1 MASANVN
8 YRVGIDV
15 GSYSIGMA
23 AIAIDDDGKPTE
35 ILSAISLIHDSGVD
49 PDSAK
54 SAATRLA
61 TSGIARRT
69 RRLYRRKRKRLAKL
83 DKFISSQGWPLKEF
97 EEYEDPF
104 YPWRVRAELATTP
117 ITDKQELG
125 EKLSIALR
133 HIARHR
139 GWRNPYSKVTALY
152 TVAEPSDAFLAIQGE
167 CAKKLGRSIPQTT
180 TVGQLVAS
188 MNLGKTRLRGKAKL
202 ANKANPHGKE
212 AGLFTANKLQQSDYA
227 NEIHTI
233 AKVQGF
239 SNELVK
245 QIIDHVFAAE
255 SPKGSAAERVGKDPL
270 QPTKKR
276 ALKASDAFQ
285 RYRIAAL
292 IGNLRIRNS
301 KGNRRLTA
309 EDTRLVFDYLR
320 SLPPKQEPTWQ
331 LVAEQLKIDRGNLVG
346 TAIMTD
352 DGERAGAKP
361 PVHETNRLM
370 ESTKIKLLATWWKS
384 ADADARAAMVKAL
397 SNAEVDDFDSQA
409 GAQVQEFFFGISD
422 KDHEEL
428 DKLHLPIGRAAYSE
442 DTLVRLTKR
451 MIDEGMDLYEARQAE
466 FKIPND
472 WAPPAPEI
480 GEQVGNPAVD
490 RVLKATARWLNA
502 AERQWGT
509 PKSVN
514 IEHVR
519 DAFMSESSARK
530 LDQDNQRRAK
540 RNEEIV
546 AKMQE
551 ILGIEGR
558 PSRADVWRFQ
568 SVERQNC
575 QCAYCGTQIS
585 YKNSEM
591 DHIVPRAGEGST
603 NTRDNLVAVCREC
616 NSSKSNIA
624 FAVWAENTSRP
635 GVSVQ
640 KAVER
645 TRHWVTD
652 SGLRESEFKKFRK
665 QVCDRLRRKATDE
678 PIDAR
683 SLESVAWMA
692 NELRSRITQKF
703 KDGDTKVRVYNGTLT
718 AKARRASGISGK
730 LEFVDG
736 KGKSRL
742 DRRHHVVD
750 AAVVAFMS
758 NYVAET
764 LALRS
769 NMKFDYELRSGKK
782 SKQKLE
788 HKKPKYKTF
797 TGPTPAH
804 QTEWVKWNIRM
815 QALAE
820 LLNNALAQDRIVVM
834 HNLRLRLG
842 NGAAHEDTIGK
853 LTRIK
858 VGDAISTTDIDRAS
872 SEALWCALTRD
883 PDFDPKT
890 GLPENPNRTIRIH
903 GTHLTASDEITVF
916 PVTAASIPIRDGFAK
931 LGSNYHHVRLFRVP
945 NGKKYKYCLMQVYT
959 VDLLKFRKEDL
970 FTVELKPQTISVRTC
985 EAPLRKALANGT
997 AEYLGWL
1004 VSDDELFVNIS
1015 SFDTP
1020 GIVKLR
1026 EEYGPVNRW
1035 RLAGFNSNTQMVLRP
1050 LYLSKE
1056 GLKPDVDP
1064 EIKKIIDNRGWFIT
1078 VNKLFST
1085 GHVTVVRRDALGRPR
1100 LHSAAHLPICWEVK

>member
-1 MASANVN
+1 MLQPTDLPPSAFFFTKGFALTSANVN

-15 GSYSIGMA
+15 GSYSLGMA

-104 YPWRVRAELATTP
+104 YPWRVRAELATTT
-117 ITDKQELG
+117 ITDQQELG

-152 TVAEPSDAFLAIQGE
+152 TVTEPSDALVSIQE
-167 CAKKLGRSIPQTT
+167 QCATELGRPIPPTT
-180 TVGQLVAS
+180 TVSQLVAS
-188 MNLGKTRLRGKAKL
+188 MNLGKTRLRGEDSLL
-202 ANKANPHGKE
+202 AARPR
-212 AGLFTANKLQQSDYA
+212 QSDNA
-227 NEIHTI
+227 NEIHAI
-233 AKVQGF
+233 AKVQGL
-239 SNELVK
+239 SDELVK

-292 IGNLRIRNS
+292 IGNLRIRGG
-301 KGNRRLTA
+301 KGNRRLTT
-309 EDTRLVFDYLR
+309 EETRLVFDYLR
-320 SLPPKQEPTWQ
+320 SLPAKQEPTWQ
-331 LVAEQLKIDRGNLVG
+331 LVAEQLGIDRGNLMG

-361 PVHETNRLM
+361 PVHDTNRIM
-370 ESTKIKLLATWWKS
+370 ESTKIKPLATWWKS
-384 ADADARAAMVKAL
+384 ADTDARAAMVKAL

-409 GAQVQEFFFGISD
+409 GAQVQEFFFSISD
-422 KDHEEL
+422 EDQEKL
-428 DKLHLPIGRAAYSE
+428 DGLHLPIGRAAYSE
-442 DTLVRLTKR
+442 DTLDRLTKR
-451 MIDEGMDLYEARQAE
+451 MIGKGMDLYEARQAE
-466 FKIPND
+466 FQIPND

-480 GEQVGNPAVD
+480 GERVGNPAVD

-502 AERQWGT
+502 AERQWGA

-519 DAFMSESSARK
+519 AAFMSKSSAWE
-530 LDQDNQRRAK
+530 LDRDNQHRAK
-540 RNEEIV
+540 RNVKVV
-546 AKMQE
+546 AEMQE
-551 ILGIEGR
+551 KLGIEGR

-568 SVERQNC
+568 SIQRQNGK
-575 QCAYCGTQIS
+575 CAYCGTQIS
-585 YKNSEM
+585 YMNSEM
-591 DHIVPRAGEGST
+591 DHIVPQAGEGST
-603 NTRDNLVAVCREC
+603 NTRDNLVAVCHEC

-652 SGLRESEFKKFRK
+652 SGLRKPEFDKFRK

-692 NELRSRITQKF
+692 NELRSRIAQKF
-703 KDGDTKVRVYNGTLT
+703 KDGDTKVRVYKGALT
-718 AKARRASGISGK
+718 AEARRASGISGK

-742 DRRHHVVD
+742 DRRHHAVD
-750 AAVVAFMS
+750 AAVVAFTS

-769 NMKFDYELRSGKK
+769 NMKFDQELRRKAPQWREFMGSDHVHQVEWTKW
-782 SKQKLE
+782 
-788 HKKPKYKTF
+788 KY
-797 TGPTPAH
+797 
-804 QTEWVKWNIRM
+804 RM

-842 NGAAHEDTIGK
+842 NSAAHEDTIGK

-916 PVTAASIPIRDGFAK
+916 PVAAASVPIRDGFAK

-945 NGKKYKYCLMQVYT
+945 NGKKYKYCLMQVYA

-1020 GIVKLR
+1020 GIVKLQ
-1026 EEYGPVNRW
+1026 EAYGLVNRW

-1064 EIKKIIDNRGWFIT
+1064 EIKKIIDNRGWFVT

-1100 LHSAAHLPICWEVK
+1100 FHSAAHLPICWEVK

>member
-152 TVAEPSDAFLAIQGE
+152 AVAEPSDALVSIQE
-167 CAKKLGRSIPQTT
+167 QCATELGRPIPPTT

-188 MNLGKTRLRGKAKL
+188 MNLGKTRLRGEDSLL
-202 ANKANPHGKE
+202 AARPR
-212 AGLFTANKLQQSDYA
+212 QSDNA
-227 NEIHTI
+227 NEIHAI
-233 AKVQGF
+233 ARVQGL

-285 RYRIAAL
+285 LYRIAAL
-292 IGNLRIRNS
+292 IGNLRIRGG
-301 KGNRRLTA
+301 KKNRRLTT
-309 EDTRLVFDYLR
+309 EETRLVFDYLR
-320 SLPPKQEPTWQ
+320 SLPAKQEPTWQ
-331 LVAEQLKIDRGNLVG
+331 LVAEQLRIDRGNLVG

-370 ESTKIKLLATWWKS
+370 ESTKIKPLAAWWKS

-422 KDHEEL
+422 EDQEKL
-428 DKLHLPIGRAAYSE
+428 DGLHLPIGRAAYSE

-451 MIDEGMDLYEARQAE
+451 MIGEGMDLYEARQAE

-585 YKNSEM
+585 YMNSEM

-692 NELRSRITQKF
+692 NELRSRIAQKF
-703 KDGDTKVRVYNGTLT
+703 KDGDTKVRVYKGALT
-718 AKARRASGISGK
+718 AEVRRASGIAGK

-742 DRRHHVVD
+742 DRRHHAVD
-750 AAVVAFMS
+750 AAVVAFTS

-769 NMKFDYELRSGKK
+769 NMKFDQELRRKAP
-782 SKQKLE
+782 QWRE
-788 HKKPKYKTF
+788 F
-797 TGPTPAH
+797 TGSDHVH
-804 QTEWVKWNIRM
+804 QVEWTKWKYRM

-820 LLNNALAQDRIVVM
+820 LLNNALVQDRIVVM

-890 GLPENPNRTIRIH
+890 GLPENPNRMIRIH
-903 GTHLTASDEITVF
+903 GTHLAASDEITVF
-916 PVTAASIPIRDGFAK
+916 PVAAASIPIRDGFAK

-945 NGKKYKYCLMQVYT
+945 NGKKYNYFLMRVYT
-959 VDLLKFRKEDL
+959 IDLLKFRKEDL
-970 FTVELKPQTISVRTC
+970 FTVELKPQTTSVRKC
-985 EAPLRKALANGT
+985 LPKLREALANGT

-1004 VSDDELFVNIS
+1004 VNDDELLIS
-1015 SFDTP
+1015 ASASIEKP
-1020 GIVKLR
+1020 IAKLQ
-1026 EEYGPVNRW
+1026 EQYGPTKRW
-1035 RLAGFNSNTQMVLRP
+1035 RFAGTDSESRILLRP
-1050 LYLSKE
+1050 LQLSAE
-1056 GLKPDVDP
+1056 GLPSDVEKDIR
-1064 EIKKIIDNRGWFIT
+1064 EIVEKRGWRISI
-1078 VNKLFST
+1078 NNLFN
-1085 GHVTVVRRDALGRPR
+1085 GARVTIIRRDALGRPR
-1100 LHSAAHLPICWEVK
+1100 LHSAAHLPTCWEVK

>member
-1 MASANVN
+1 MTSANVN

-15 GSYSIGMA
+15 GSYSLGMA

-104 YPWRVRAELATTP
+104 YPWRVRAELATTT
-117 ITDKQELG
+117 ITDQQELG

-152 TVAEPSDAFLAIQGE
+152 TVTEPSDALVSIQE
-167 CAKKLGRSIPQTT
+167 QCATELGRPIPPTT
-180 TVGQLVAS
+180 TVSQLVAS
-188 MNLGKTRLRGKAKL
+188 MNLGKTRLRGEDSLL
-202 ANKANPHGKE
+202 AARPR
-212 AGLFTANKLQQSDYA
+212 QSDNA
-227 NEIHTI
+227 NEIHAI
-233 AKVQGF
+233 AKVQGL
-239 SNELVK
+239 SDELVK

-292 IGNLRIRNS
+292 IGNLRIRGG
-301 KGNRRLTA
+301 KGNRRLTT
-309 EDTRLVFDYLR
+309 EETRLVFDYLR
-320 SLPPKQEPTWQ
+320 SLPAKQEPTWQ
-331 LVAEQLKIDRGNLVG
+331 LVAEQLGIDRGNLMG

-361 PVHETNRLM
+361 PVHDTNRIM
-370 ESTKIKLLATWWKS
+370 ESTKIKPLATWWKS
-384 ADADARAAMVKAL
+384 ADTDARAAMVKAL

-409 GAQVQEFFFGISD
+409 GAQVQEFFFSISD
-422 KDHEEL
+422 EDQEKL
-428 DKLHLPIGRAAYSE
+428 DGLHLPIGRAAYSE
-442 DTLVRLTKR
+442 DTLDRLTKR
-451 MIDEGMDLYEARQAE
+451 MIGKGMDLYEARQAE
-466 FKIPND
+466 FQIPND

-480 GEQVGNPAVD
+480 GERVGNPAVD

-502 AERQWGT
+502 AERQWGA

-519 DAFMSESSARK
+519 AAFMSKSSAWE
-530 LDQDNQRRAK
+530 LDRDNQHRAK
-540 RNEEIV
+540 RNVKVV
-546 AKMQE
+546 AEMQE
-551 ILGIEGR
+551 KLGIEGR

-568 SVERQNC
+568 SIQRQNGK
-575 QCAYCGTQIS
+575 CAYCGTQIS
-585 YKNSEM
+585 YMNSEM
-591 DHIVPRAGEGST
+591 DHIVPQAGEGST
-603 NTRDNLVAVCREC
+603 NTRDNLVAVCHEC

-652 SGLRESEFKKFRK
+652 SGLRKPEFDKFRK

-692 NELRSRITQKF
+692 NELRSRIAQKF
-703 KDGDTKVRVYNGTLT
+703 KDGDTKVRVYKGALT
-718 AKARRASGISGK
+718 AEARRASGISGK

-742 DRRHHVVD
+742 DRRHHAVD
-750 AAVVAFMS
+750 AAVVAFTS

-769 NMKFDYELRSGKK
+769 NMKFDQELRRKAPQWREFMGSDHVHQVEWTKW
-782 SKQKLE
+782 
-788 HKKPKYKTF
+788 KY
-797 TGPTPAH
+797 
-804 QTEWVKWNIRM
+804 RM

-842 NGAAHEDTIGK
+842 NSAAHEDTIGK

-916 PVTAASIPIRDGFAK
+916 PVAAASVPIRDGFAK

-945 NGKKYKYCLMQVYT
+945 NGKKYKYCLMQVYA

-1020 GIVKLR
+1020 GIVKLQ
-1026 EEYGPVNRW
+1026 EAYGLVNRW

-1064 EIKKIIDNRGWFIT
+1064 EIKKIIDNRGWFVT

-1100 LHSAAHLPICWEVK
+1100 FHSAAHLPICWEVK

>member
-1 MASANVN
+1 MTSATVN

-54 SAATRLA
+54 SADTRLK

-83 DKFISSQGWPLKEF
+83 DKFISSQGWPLTEF

-104 YPWRVRAELATTP
+104 YPWRVRAELATTA
-117 ITDKQELG
+117 IADQQELG

-139 GWRNPYSKVTALY
+139 GWRNPYSKVNALY
-152 TVAEPSDAFLAIQGE
+152 TVTEPSDALVSIQE
-167 CAKKLGRSIPQTT
+167 QCATELGRPIPPTT

-188 MNLGKTRLRGKAKL
+188 MNLGKTRLRGEDSLLAAK
-202 ANKANPHGKE
+202 PR
-212 AGLFTANKLQQSDYA
+212 QSDNA
-227 NEIHTI
+227 NEIHAI
-233 AKVQGF
+233 ARVQGL

-285 RYRIAAL
+285 LYRIAAL
-292 IGNLRIRNS
+292 IGNLRIRGG
-301 KGNRRLTA
+301 KGNRRLTT
-309 EDTRLVFDYLR
+309 EETRLVFDYLR
-320 SLPPKQEPTWQ
+320 SLPAKQEPTWQ

-352 DGERAGAKP
+352 DGERAGARP

-370 ESTKIKLLATWWKS
+370 ESTKIKPLATWWKS

-422 KDHEEL
+422 EEQEKL
-428 DKLHLPIGRAAYSE
+428 DGLHLPIGRAAYSE
-442 DTLVRLTKR
+442 DTLDRLTKR
-451 MIDEGMDLYEARQAE
+451 MVDEGMDLYEARQAE

-480 GEQVGNPAVD
+480 GERVGNPAVD

-502 AERQWGT
+502 AERQWGA

-519 DAFMSESSARK
+519 AAFMSKSSAWE
-530 LDQDNQRRAK
+530 LDRDNQHRAK
-540 RNEEIV
+540 RNVKVV
-546 AKMQE
+546 AEMQE
-551 ILGIEGR
+551 KLGIEGR

-568 SVERQNC
+568 SIQRQNGK
-575 QCAYCGTQIS
+575 CAYCGAQIS
-585 YKNSEM
+585 FKNSEM
-591 DHIVPRAGEGST
+591 DHIVPQAGEGST

-652 SGLRESEFKKFRK
+652 SGLRKPEFDKFRK

-692 NELRSRITQKF
+692 NELRSRIAQKF
-703 KDGDTKVRVYNGTLT
+703 KDGDTKVRVYKGALT
-718 AKARRASGISGK
+718 AEARRASGIAGK

-742 DRRHHVVD
+742 DRRHHAVD
-750 AAVVAFMS
+750 AAVVAFTS

-769 NMKFDYELRSGKK
+769 NMKFDQELRRKAP
-782 SKQKLE
+782 QWRE
-788 HKKPKYKTF
+788 F
-797 TGPTPAH
+797 TGPDHVH
-804 QTEWVKWNIRM
+804 QVEWTKWKYRM

-916 PVTAASIPIRDGFAK
+916 PVAAASVPIRDGFAK

-945 NGKKYKYCLMQVYT
+945 NGKKYKYCLMQVYA

-1015 SFDTP
+1015 SFDAP
-1020 GIVKLR
+1020 GIAKLR
-1026 EEYGPVNRW
+1026 EEYGPVTRW
-1035 RLAGFNSNTQMVLRP
+1035 RLAGLTSVTRLNLRP

-1064 EIKKIIDNRGWFIT
+1064 EIKKIIDNRSWIIT
-1078 VNKLFST
+1078 VNKLFSI
-1085 GHVTVVRRDALGRPR
+1085 GHVKIIRRDALGRPR
-1100 LHSAAHLPICWEVK
+1100 LHSAAHLPTCWEVK

>member
-1 MASANVN
+1 MTSANVN

-117 ITDKQELG
+117 ITDQQELG

-139 GWRNPYSKVTALY
+139 GWRNPYSKITALY
-152 TVAEPSDAFLAIQGE
+152 TVAEPSDALVSIQE
-167 CAKKLGRSIPQTT
+167 QCATELGLPIPPTT
-180 TVGQLVAS
+180 TVGQLIAS
-188 MNLGKTRLRGKAKL
+188 MNLGKTRLRGEDSLL
-202 ANKANPHGKE
+202 AARPR
-212 AGLFTANKLQQSDYA
+212 QSDNA
-227 NEIHTI
+227 NEIHAI
-233 AKVQGF
+233 AKVQGL
-239 SNELVK
+239 SNDLVK

-292 IGNLRIRNS
+292 IGNLRIRDG
-301 KGNRRLTA
+301 KENRRLTA
-309 EDTRLVFDYLR
+309 EETRLVFDYLR
-320 SLPPKQEPTWQ
+320 SLPAKQEPTWQ

-352 DGERAGAKP
+352 DGERAGARP
-361 PVHETNRLM
+361 PVHDTNRLM
-370 ESTKIKLLATWWKS
+370 ESTKIKPLAAWWKS

-442 DTLVRLTKR
+442 DTLDRLTKR
-451 MIDEGMDLYEARQAE
+451 MIGEGMDLYEARQAE

-480 GEQVGNPAVD
+480 GERVGNPAVD

-502 AERQWGT
+502 AERQWGA

-519 DAFMSESSARK
+519 DAFMSESSARE
-530 LDQDNQRRAK
+530 LDRDNQQRAK
-540 RNEEIV
+540 RNVKVV
-546 AKMQE
+546 AEMQE
-551 ILGIEGR
+551 KLGIEGR

-568 SVERQNC
+568 SIQRQNGK
-575 QCAYCGTQIS
+575 CAYCEAQIS
-585 YKNSEM
+585 FKNSEM
-591 DHIVPRAGEGST
+591 DHIVPQAGEGST
-603 NTRDNLVAVCREC
+603 NTRDNLVAVCHEC

-640 KAVER
+640 NAVEQ

-665 QVCDRLRRKATDE
+665 QVCDRLQRKATDE

-692 NELRSRITQKF
+692 NELRSRIAQKF
-703 KDGDTKVRVYNGTLT
+703 KDGDTKVRVYKGTLT
-718 AKARRASGISGK
+718 AEARRASGISGK

-742 DRRHHVVD
+742 DRRHHAVD
-750 AAVVAFMS
+750 AAVVAFTS

-769 NMKFDYELRSGKK
+769 NMKFDQELRRKAP
-782 SKQKLE
+782 QWRE
-788 HKKPKYKTF
+788 F
-797 TGPTPAH
+797 TGSDHVH
-804 QTEWVKWNIRM
+804 QVEWTKWKYRM

-853 LTRIK
+853 LTRLK

-916 PVTAASIPIRDGFAK
+916 PVAAASVPIRDGFAK
-931 LGSNYHHVRLFRVP
+931 LGGNYHHVRLFRVP
-945 NGKKYKYCLMQVYT
+945 SGKKYNYFLMRVYT
-959 VDLLKFRKEDL
+959 IDLLKFRKEDL
-970 FTVELKPQTISVRTC
+970 FTVELKPQTISVRKC
-985 EAPLRKALANGT
+985 LPKLREALANGT

-1004 VSDDELFVNIS
+1004 VNDDELLIRAS
-1015 SFDTP
+1015 SASTEKP
-1020 GIVKLR
+1020 IAKLQ
-1026 EEYGPVNRW
+1026 EHYGATKRW
-1035 RLAGFNSNTQMVLRP
+1035 RFAGTDSESKILLRP
-1050 LYLSKE
+1050 LQLSAE
-1056 GLKPDVDP
+1056 GLPSDVEKDIR
-1064 EIKKIIDNRGWFIT
+1064 EIVEKRGWRISI
-1078 VNKLFST
+1078 NSLFN
-1085 GHVTVVRRDALGRPR
+1085 GARVTIIRRDALGRPR
-1100 LHSAAHLPICWEVK
+1100 LYSAAHLPICWEV

>member
-139 GWRNPYSKVTALY
+139 GWRNPYSKVTSLY
-152 TVAEPSDAFLAIQGE
+152 TVAEPSDALVSIQE
-167 CAKKLGRSIPQTT
+167 QCATELGRPIPPTT
-180 TVGQLVAS
+180 TVGQLIAS
-188 MNLGKTRLRGKAKL
+188 MNLGKTRLRGEDSLL
-202 ANKANPHGKE
+202 AARPR
-212 AGLFTANKLQQSDYA
+212 QSDNA

-233 AKVQGF
+233 AKVQGL

-292 IGNLRIRNS
+292 IGNLRIRGG
-301 KGNRRLTA
+301 KGNRRLTT
-309 EDTRLVFDYLR
+309 EETRLVFDYLR
-320 SLPPKQEPTWQ
+320 SLPAKQEPTWQ

-370 ESTKIKLLATWWKS
+370 ESTKIKPLAAWWKS

-451 MIDEGMDLYEARQAE
+451 MIGEGMDLYEARQAE

-480 GEQVGNPAVD
+480 GERVGNPAVD

-502 AERQWGT
+502 AERQWGA
-509 PKSVN
+509 PKSIN

-519 DAFMSESSARK
+519 AAFMSESSARE
-530 LDQDNQRRAK
+530 LDRDNQQRAK
-540 RNEEIV
+540 RNVKVV
-546 AKMQE
+546 AEMQE
-551 ILGIEGR
+551 KLGIEGR

-568 SVERQNC
+568 SIQRQNGK
-575 QCAYCGTQIS
+575 CAYCGTQIS
-585 YKNSEM
+585 YTNSEM
-591 DHIVPRAGEGST
+591 DHIVPQAGEGST

-624 FAVWAENTSRP
+624 FAVWAENISRP

-652 SGLRESEFKKFRK
+652 SGLRKPEFDKFRK

-692 NELRSRITQKF
+692 NELRSRIAQKF
-703 KDGDTKVRVYNGTLT
+703 KDGDTKVRVYKGALT
-718 AKARRASGISGK
+718 AEARRASGIAGK

-742 DRRHHVVD
+742 DRRHHAVD

-758 NYVAET
+758 HYVAET

-769 NMKFDYELRSGKK
+769 NMKFDQELRRKAP
-782 SKQKLE
+782 QWRE
-788 HKKPKYKTF
+788 F
-797 TGPTPAH
+797 TGSDHVH
-804 QTEWVKWNIRM
+804 QVEWTKWKYRM

-931 LGSNYHHVRLFRVP
+931 LGGNYHHVRLFRVP
-945 NGKKYKYCLMQVYT
+945 SGKKYNYFLMRVYT
-959 VDLLKFRKEDL
+959 IDLLKFRKEDL
-970 FTVELKPQTISVRTC
+970 FTVELKPQTISVRKC
-985 EAPLRKALANGT
+985 SSKLREALANGT

-1004 VSDDELFVNIS
+1004 VNDDELLTRAS
-1015 SFDTP
+1015 SASTEKP
-1020 GIVKLR
+1020 IAKLQ
-1026 EEYGPVNRW
+1026 EHYGPTKRW
-1035 RLAGFNSNTQMVLRP
+1035 RFAGTDSESRILLRP
-1050 LYLSKE
+1050 LQLSAE
-1056 GLKPDVDP
+1056 GLPSDVEKDIR
-1064 EIKKIIDNRGWFIT
+1064 EIVEKRGWRISI
-1078 VNKLFST
+1078 NSLFN
-1085 GHVTVVRRDALGRPR
+1085 GARVTIIRRDALGRPR

>member
-1 MASANVN
+1 MTSANVN

-15 GSYSIGMA
+15 GSYSLGMA

-49 PDSAK
+49 PDSTK

-83 DKFISSQGWPLKEF
+83 DKFISSQGWPFKEF

-152 TVAEPSDAFLAIQGE
+152 TVAEPSDALVSIQE
-167 CAKKLGRSIPQTT
+167 QCATELGRPIPPTT
-180 TVGQLVAS
+180 TVGQLIAS
-188 MNLGKTRLRGKAKL
+188 MNLGKTRLRGEDSLL
-202 ANKANPHGKE
+202 AARPR
-212 AGLFTANKLQQSDYA
+212 QSDNA

-233 AKVQGF
+233 AKVQGL

-292 IGNLRIRNS
+292 IGNLRIRGG
-301 KGNRRLTA
+301 KGNRRLTT
-309 EDTRLVFDYLR
+309 EETRLVFDYLR
-320 SLPPKQEPTWQ
+320 SLPAKQEPTWQ

-370 ESTKIKLLATWWKS
+370 ESTKIKPLAAWWKS
-384 ADADARAAMVKAL
+384 ADADARAAMVKVL

-409 GAQVQEFFFGISD
+409 GTQVQEFFFSISD

-480 GEQVGNPAVD
+480 GERVGNPAVD
-490 RVLKATARWLNA
+490 RVLKATARWLNT
-502 AERQWGT
+502 AERQWGA

-519 DAFMSESSARK
+519 AAFMSESSARE
-530 LDQDNQRRAK
+530 LDRDNQQRAK
-540 RNEEIV
+540 RNVKVV
-546 AKMQE
+546 AEMQE
-551 ILGIEGR
+551 KLGIEGR

-568 SVERQNC
+568 SIQRQNGK
-575 QCAYCGTQIS
+575 CAYCGTQIS
-585 YKNSEM
+585 YMNSEM
-591 DHIVPRAGEGST
+591 DHIVPQAGEGST
-603 NTRDNLVAVCREC
+603 NTRDNLVAVCHDC

-635 GVSVQ
+635 GVSV
-640 KAVER
+640 KEAVER

-652 SGLRESEFKKFRK
+652 SGLRKPEFDKFRK

-692 NELRSRITQKF
+692 NELRSRIAQKF
-703 KDGDTKVRVYNGTLT
+703 KDGDTKVRVYKGALT
-718 AKARRASGISGK
+718 AEARKASGISGK

-742 DRRHHVVD
+742 DRRHHAVD
-750 AAVVAFMS
+750 AAVVAFTS

-769 NMKFDYELRSGKK
+769 NMKFDQELRRKAP
-782 SKQKLE
+782 QWRE
-788 HKKPKYKTF
+788 F
-797 TGPTPAH
+797 TGSDHVH
-804 QTEWVKWNIRM
+804 QVEWTKWKYRM

-820 LLNNALAQDRIVVM
+820 LLNNALVQDRIVVM

-883 PDFDPKT
+883 PDYDPKT
-890 GLPENPNRTIRIH
+890 GLPENPNRMIRIH
-903 GTHLTASDEITVF
+903 GTHLAASDEITVF
-916 PVTAASIPIRDGFAK
+916 PVVAASVPIRDGFAK

-1020 GIVKLR
+1020 GIVKLQ
-1026 EEYGPVNRW
+1026 EAYGLVNRW

-1064 EIKKIIDNRGWFIT
+1064 EIKKIIDNRGWFVT

-1100 LHSAAHLPICWEVK
+1100 LYSAAHLPICWEVK

>member
-97 EEYEDPF
+97 EEYKDPF

-139 GWRNPYSKVTALY
+139 GWRNPYSKVTSLY
-152 TVAEPSDAFLAIQGE
+152 TVAEPSDALVSIQE
-167 CAKKLGRSIPQTT
+167 QCATELGRPIPPTT
-180 TVGQLVAS
+180 TVGQLIAS
-188 MNLGKTRLRGKAKL
+188 MNLGKTRLRGEDSLL
-202 ANKANPHGKE
+202 AARPR
-212 AGLFTANKLQQSDYA
+212 QSDNA

-233 AKVQGF
+233 AKVQGL

-292 IGNLRIRNS
+292 IGNLRIRGG
-301 KGNRRLTA
+301 KGNRRLTT
-309 EDTRLVFDYLR
+309 EETRLVFDYLR
-320 SLPPKQEPTWQ
+320 SLPAKQEPTWQ

-370 ESTKIKLLATWWKS
+370 ESTKIKPLAAWWKS

-451 MIDEGMDLYEARQAE
+451 MIGEGMDLYEARQAE

-480 GEQVGNPAVD
+480 GERVGNPAVD

-502 AERQWGT
+502 AERQWGA
-509 PKSVN
+509 PKSIN

-519 DAFMSESSARK
+519 AAFMSESSARE
-530 LDQDNQRRAK
+530 LDRDNQQRAK
-540 RNEEIV
+540 RNVKVV
-546 AKMQE
+546 AEMQE
-551 ILGIEGR
+551 KLGIEGR

-568 SVERQNC
+568 SIQRQNGK
-575 QCAYCGTQIS
+575 CAYCGTQIS
-585 YKNSEM
+585 YTNSEM
-591 DHIVPRAGEGST
+591 DHIVPQAGEGST

-624 FAVWAENTSRP
+624 FAVWAENISRP

-652 SGLRESEFKKFRK
+652 SGLRKPEFDKFRK

-692 NELRSRITQKF
+692 NELRSRIAQKF
-703 KDGDTKVRVYNGTLT
+703 KDGDTKVRVYKGALT
-718 AKARRASGISGK
+718 AEARRASGIAGK

-742 DRRHHVVD
+742 DRRHHAVD

-758 NYVAET
+758 HYVAET

-769 NMKFDYELRSGKK
+769 NMKFDQELRRKAP
-782 SKQKLE
+782 QWRE
-788 HKKPKYKTF
+788 F
-797 TGPTPAH
+797 TGSDHVH
-804 QTEWVKWNIRM
+804 QVEWTKWKYRM

-931 LGSNYHHVRLFRVP
+931 LGGNYHHVRLFRVP
-945 NGKKYKYCLMQVYT
+945 SGKKYNYFLMRVYT
-959 VDLLKFRKEDL
+959 IDLLKFRKEDL
-970 FTVELKPQTISVRTC
+970 FTVELKPQTISVRKC
-985 EAPLRKALANGT
+985 SSKLREALANGT

-1004 VSDDELFVNIS
+1004 VNDDELLIRAS
-1015 SFDTP
+1015 SASTEKP
-1020 GIVKLR
+1020 IAKLQ
-1026 EEYGPVNRW
+1026 EHYGPTKRW
-1035 RLAGFNSNTQMVLRP
+1035 RFAGTDSESRILLRP
-1050 LYLSKE
+1050 LQLSAE
-1056 GLKPDVDP
+1056 GLPSDVEKDIR
-1064 EIKKIIDNRGWFIT
+1064 EIVEKRGWRISI
-1078 VNKLFST
+1078 NSLFN
-1085 GHVTVVRRDALGRPR
+1085 GARVTIIRRDALGRPR

>member
-139 GWRNPYSKVTALY
+139 GWRNPYSKVTSLY
-152 TVAEPSDAFLAIQGE
+152 TVAEPSDALVSIQE
-167 CAKKLGRSIPQTT
+167 QCATELGRPIPPTT
-180 TVGQLVAS
+180 TVGQLIAS
-188 MNLGKTRLRGKAKL
+188 MNLGKTRLRGEDSLL
-202 ANKANPHGKE
+202 AARPR
-212 AGLFTANKLQQSDYA
+212 QSDNA

-233 AKVQGF
+233 AKVQGL

-292 IGNLRIRNS
+292 IGNLRIRGG
-301 KGNRRLTA
+301 KGNRRLTT
-309 EDTRLVFDYLR
+309 EETRLVFDYLR
-320 SLPPKQEPTWQ
+320 SLPAKQEPTWQ

-370 ESTKIKLLATWWKS
+370 ESTKIKPLAAWWKS

-451 MIDEGMDLYEARQAE
+451 MIGEGMDLYEARQAE

-480 GEQVGNPAVD
+480 GERVGNPAVD

-502 AERQWGT
+502 AERQWGA
-509 PKSVN
+509 PKSIN

-519 DAFMSESSARK
+519 AAFMSESSARE
-530 LDQDNQRRAK
+530 LDRDNQQCAK
-540 RNEEIV
+540 RNVKVV
-546 AKMQE
+546 AEMQE
-551 ILGIEGR
+551 KLGIEGR

-568 SVERQNC
+568 SIQRQNGK
-575 QCAYCGTQIS
+575 CAYCGTQIS
-585 YKNSEM
+585 YTNSEM
-591 DHIVPRAGEGST
+591 DHIVPQAGEGST

-624 FAVWAENTSRP
+624 FAVWAENISRP

-652 SGLRESEFKKFRK
+652 SGLRKPEFDKFRK

-692 NELRSRITQKF
+692 NELRSRIAQKF
-703 KDGDTKVRVYNGTLT
+703 KDGDTKVRVYKGALT
-718 AKARRASGISGK
+718 AEARRASGIAGK

-742 DRRHHVVD
+742 DRRHHAVD

-758 NYVAET
+758 HYVAET

-769 NMKFDYELRSGKK
+769 NMKFDQELRRKAP
-782 SKQKLE
+782 QWRE
-788 HKKPKYKTF
+788 F
-797 TGPTPAH
+797 TGSDHVH
-804 QTEWVKWNIRM
+804 QVEWTKWKYRM

-872 SEALWCALTRD
+872 SEALWRALTRD

-931 LGSNYHHVRLFRVP
+931 LGGNYHHVRLFRVP
-945 NGKKYKYCLMQVYT
+945 SGKKYNYFLMRVYT
-959 VDLLKFRKEDL
+959 IDLLKFRKEDL
-970 FTVELKPQTISVRTC
+970 FTVELKPQTISVRKC
-985 EAPLRKALANGT
+985 SSKLREALANGT

-1004 VSDDELFVNIS
+1004 VNDDELLIRAS
-1015 SFDTP
+1015 SASTEKP
-1020 GIVKLR
+1020 IAKLQ
-1026 EEYGPVNRW
+1026 EHYGPTKRW
-1035 RLAGFNSNTQMVLRP
+1035 RFAGTDSESRILLRP
-1050 LYLSKE
+1050 LQLSAE
-1056 GLKPDVDP
+1056 GLPSDVEKDIR
-1064 EIKKIIDNRGWFIT
+1064 EIVEKRGWRISI
-1078 VNKLFST
+1078 NSLFN
-1085 GHVTVVRRDALGRPR
+1085 GARVTIIRRDALGRPR

>member
-1 MASANVN
+1 MTSANVN

-61 TSGIARRT
+61 TSGVARRT

-152 TVAEPSDAFLAIQGE
+152 TVTEPSDALMSIQE
-167 CAKKLGRSIPQTT
+167 QCATELGRPIPPTT
-180 TVGQLVAS
+180 TAGQLIAS
-188 MNLGKTRLRGKAKL
+188 MNLGKTRLRGEDSLL
-202 ANKANPHGKE
+202 AARPR
-212 AGLFTANKLQQSDYA
+212 QSDNA
-227 NEIHTI
+227 NEIHAI
-233 AKVQGF
+233 AKVQGL

-285 RYRIAAL
+285 QYRIAAL
-292 IGNLRIRNS
+292 IGNLRIRGG
-301 KGNRRLTA
+301 KENRRLTA
-309 EDTRLVFDYLR
+309 EETRLIFDYLR
-320 SLPPKQEPTWQ
+320 SLPAKQEPTWQ

-370 ESTKIKLLATWWKS
+370 ESTKIKPLAAWWKS
-384 ADADARAAMVKAL
+384 ADTDARAAMVKAL

-422 KDHEEL
+422 EDQEKL
-428 DKLHLPIGRAAYSE
+428 DGLHLPIGRAAYSE
-442 DTLVRLTKR
+442 DTLDRLTKR
-451 MIDEGMDLYEARQAE
+451 MIGEGMDLYEARQAE

-480 GEQVGNPAVD
+480 GERVGNPAVD

-502 AERQWGT
+502 AERQWGA

-519 DAFMSESSARK
+519 DAFMSESSARE
-530 LDQDNQRRAK
+530 LDRDNQQRAK
-540 RNEEIV
+540 RNVKVV
-546 AKMQE
+546 AEMQE
-551 ILGIEGR
+551 KLGIEGR

-568 SVERQNC
+568 SIQRQNGK
-575 QCAYCGTQIS
+575 CAYCEAQIS
-585 YKNSEM
+585 FKNSEM
-591 DHIVPRAGEGST
+591 DHIVPQAGEGST
-603 NTRDNLVAVCREC
+603 NTRDNLVAVCHEC

-640 KAVER
+640 NAVEQ

-665 QVCDRLRRKATDE
+665 QVCDRLQRKATDE

-692 NELRSRITQKF
+692 NELRSRIAQKF
-703 KDGDTKVRVYNGTLT
+703 KDGDTKVRVYKGTLT
-718 AKARRASGISGK
+718 AEARRASGISGK

-742 DRRHHVVD
+742 DRRHHAVD
-750 AAVVAFMS
+750 AAVVAFTS

-769 NMKFDYELRSGKK
+769 NMKFDQELRRKAP
-782 SKQKLE
+782 QWRE
-788 HKKPKYKTF
+788 F
-797 TGPTPAH
+797 TGSDHVH
-804 QTEWVKWNIRM
+804 QVEWTKWKYRM

-820 LLNNALAQDRIVVM
+820 LLNNALVQDRIVVM

-916 PVTAASIPIRDGFAK
+916 PVAAASVPIRDGFAK
-931 LGSNYHHVRLFRVP
+931 LGGNYHHVRLFRVP
-945 NGKKYKYCLMQVYT
+945 SGKKYNYFLMRVYT
-959 VDLLKFRKEDL
+959 IDLLKFRKEDL
-970 FTVELKPQTISVRTC
+970 FTVELKPQTISVRKC
-985 EAPLRKALANGT
+985 LPKLREALANGT

-1004 VSDDELFVNIS
+1004 VNDDELLIRAS
-1015 SFDTP
+1015 SASTEKP
-1020 GIVKLR
+1020 IAKLQ
-1026 EEYGPVNRW
+1026 EHYGATKRW
-1035 RLAGFNSNTQMVLRP
+1035 RFAGTDSESKILLRP
-1050 LYLSKE
+1050 LQLSAE
-1056 GLKPDVDP
+1056 GLPSDVEKDIR
-1064 EIKKIIDNRGWFIT
+1064 EIVEKRGWRISI
-1078 VNKLFST
+1078 NSLFN
-1085 GHVTVVRRDALGRPR
+1085 GARVTIIRRDALGRPR
-1100 LHSAAHLPICWEVK
+1100 LYSAAHLPICWEVK

>member
-1 MASANVN
+1 MTSANVN

-104 YPWRVRAELATTP
+104 YPWRVRAELATTA
-117 ITDKQELG
+117 ITDQQELG

-152 TVAEPSDAFLAIQGE
+152 TVAEPSDALVSIQE
-167 CAKKLGRSIPQTT
+167 QCATELGRPIPTTT
-180 TVGQLVAS
+180 TVGQLIAS
-188 MNLGKTRLRGKAKL
+188 MNLGKTRLRGEDSLL
-202 ANKANPHGKE
+202 AARPR
-212 AGLFTANKLQQSDYA
+212 QSDNA

-233 AKVQGF
+233 AKVQGL
-239 SNELVK
+239 SNKLVK

-292 IGNLRIRNS
+292 IGNLRIRGG
-301 KGNRRLTA
+301 KKNRRLTA
-309 EDTRLVFDYLR
+309 EETRLVFDYLR
-320 SLPPKQEPTWQ
+320 SLPAKQEPTWQ

-352 DGERAGAKP
+352 DGERAGARP

-370 ESTKIKLLATWWKS
+370 ESTKIKPLATWWKS

-422 KDHEEL
+422 EDQEKL
-428 DKLHLPIGRAAYSE
+428 DGLHLPIGRAAYSE
-442 DTLVRLTKR
+442 DTLDRLTKR
-451 MIDEGMDLYEARQAE
+451 MIGEGMDLYEARQAE

-480 GEQVGNPAVD
+480 GERVGNPAVD

-502 AERQWGT
+502 AERQWGA

-519 DAFMSESSARK
+519 AAFMSESSARE
-530 LDQDNQRRAK
+530 LDRDNQQRAK
-540 RNEEIV
+540 RNVKVV
-546 AKMQE
+546 AEMQE
-551 ILGIEGR
+551 KLGIEGR

-568 SVERQNC
+568 SIQRQNGK
-575 QCAYCGTQIS
+575 CAYCGAEIS
-585 YKNSEM
+585 FKNSEM
-591 DHIVPRAGEGST
+591 DHIIPQAGEGST

-652 SGLRESEFKKFRK
+652 SGLRKPEFDKFRK

-692 NELRSRITQKF
+692 NELRSRIAQKF
-703 KDGDTKVRVYNGTLT
+703 KDGDTKVRVYKGALT
-718 AKARRASGISGK
+718 AEARRASGISGK

-742 DRRHHVVD
+742 DRRHHAVD
-750 AAVVAFMS
+750 AAVVAFTS

-769 NMKFDYELRSGKK
+769 NMKFDQELRRKAP
-782 SKQKLE
+782 QWRE
-788 HKKPKYKTF
+788 F
-797 TGPTPAH
+797 TGSDHVH
-804 QTEWVKWNIRM
+804 QVEWTKWKYRM

-820 LLNNALAQDRIVVM
+820 LLNNALVQDRIVVM

-853 LTRIK
+853 LTRLK

-883 PDFDPKT
+883 PDYDPKT

-916 PVTAASIPIRDGFAK
+916 PVAAASVPIRDGFAK

-1004 VSDDELFVNIS
+1004 VSDDELLIDTS
-1015 SFDTP
+1015 SFDAP
-1020 GIVKLR
+1020 GVAKLR

-1035 RLAGFNSNTQMVLRP
+1035 RLAGLTSVTRLNLRP

-1064 EIKKIIDNRGWFIT
+1064 EIKKIIDNRSWIIT
-1078 VNKLFST
+1078 VNKLFSS
-1085 GHVTVVRRDALGRPR
+1085 GHVKIIRRDALGRPR

>member
-1 MASANVN
+1 MTSANVN

-83 DKFISSQGWPLKEF
+83 DKFIRSQGWPLKEF

-152 TVAEPSDAFLAIQGE
+152 TVTEPSDALMSIQE
-167 CAKKLGRSIPQTT
+167 QCATELGRPIPPTT
-180 TVGQLVAS
+180 TAGQLIAS
-188 MNLGKTRLRGKAKL
+188 MNLGKTRLRGEDSLL
-202 ANKANPHGKE
+202 AARPR
-212 AGLFTANKLQQSDYA
+212 QSDNA
-227 NEIHTI
+227 NEIHAI
-233 AKVQGF
+233 AKVQGL

-285 RYRIAAL
+285 QYRIAAL
-292 IGNLRIRNS
+292 IGNLRIRGG
-301 KGNRRLTA
+301 KENRRLTA
-309 EDTRLVFDYLR
+309 EETRLIFDYLR
-320 SLPPKQEPTWQ
+320 SLPAKQEPTWQ

-370 ESTKIKLLATWWKS
+370 ESTKIKPLAAWWKS
-384 ADADARAAMVKAL
+384 ADTDARAAMVKAL

-422 KDHEEL
+422 EDQEKL
-428 DKLHLPIGRAAYSE
+428 DGLHLPIGRAAYSE
-442 DTLVRLTKR
+442 DTLDRLTKR
-451 MIDEGMDLYEARQAE
+451 MIGEGMDLYEARQAE

-480 GEQVGNPAVD
+480 GERVGNPAVD

-502 AERQWGT
+502 AERQWGA

-519 DAFMSESSARK
+519 DAFMSESSARE
-530 LDQDNQRRAK
+530 LDRDNQQRAK
-540 RNEEIV
+540 RNVKVV
-546 AKMQE
+546 AEMQE
-551 ILGIEGR
+551 KLGIEGR

-568 SVERQNC
+568 SIQRQNGK
-575 QCAYCGTQIS
+575 CAYCEAQIS
-585 YKNSEM
+585 FKNSEM
-591 DHIVPRAGEGST
+591 DHIVPQAGEGST
-603 NTRDNLVAVCREC
+603 NTRDNLVAVCHEC

-640 KAVER
+640 NAVEQ

-665 QVCDRLRRKATDE
+665 QVCDRLQRKATDE

-692 NELRSRITQKF
+692 NELRSRIAQKF
-703 KDGDTKVRVYNGTLT
+703 KDGDTKVRVYKGTLT
-718 AKARRASGISGK
+718 AEARRASGISGK

-742 DRRHHVVD
+742 DRRHHAVD
-750 AAVVAFMS
+750 AAVVAFTS

-769 NMKFDYELRSGKK
+769 NMKFDQELRRKAP
-782 SKQKLE
+782 QWRE
-788 HKKPKYKTF
+788 F
-797 TGPTPAH
+797 TGSDHVH
-804 QTEWVKWNIRM
+804 QVEWTKWKYRM

-820 LLNNALAQDRIVVM
+820 LLNNALVQDRIVVM

-916 PVTAASIPIRDGFAK
+916 PVAAASVPIRDGFAK
-931 LGSNYHHVRLFRVP
+931 LGGNYHHVRLFRVP
-945 NGKKYKYCLMQVYT
+945 SGKKYNYFLMRVYT
-959 VDLLKFRKEDL
+959 IDLLKFRKEDL
-970 FTVELKPQTISVRTC
+970 FTVELKPQTISVRKC
-985 EAPLRKALANGT
+985 LPKLREALANGT

-1004 VSDDELFVNIS
+1004 VNDDELLIRAS
-1015 SFDTP
+1015 SASTEKP
-1020 GIVKLR
+1020 IAKLQ
-1026 EEYGPVNRW
+1026 EHYGATKRW
-1035 RLAGFNSNTQMVLRP
+1035 RFAGTDSESKILLRP
-1050 LYLSKE
+1050 LQLSAE
-1056 GLKPDVDP
+1056 GLPSDVEKDIR
-1064 EIKKIIDNRGWFIT
+1064 EIVEKRGWRISI
-1078 VNKLFST
+1078 NSLFN
-1085 GHVTVVRRDALGRPR
+1085 GARVTIIRRDALGRPR
-1100 LHSAAHLPICWEVK
+1100 LYSAAHLPICWEVK

>member
-1 MASANVN
+1 MNSANVN

-15 GSYSIGMA
+15 GSYSLGMA

-83 DKFISSQGWPLKEF
+83 DKFISSQGWQLKEF
-97 EEYEDPF
+97 EEYKDPF
-104 YPWRVRAELATTP
+104 YPWRVRAELATTT
-117 ITDKQELG
+117 ITDQQELG

-152 TVAEPSDAFLAIQGE
+152 TVTEPSDAFLAMQEE
-167 CAKKLGRSIPQTT
+167 CAKKLGRSIPKTI

-188 MNLGKTRLRGKAKL
+188 MNLGKTRLRGENSLL
-202 ANKANPHGKE
+202 AARPR
-212 AGLFTANKLQQSDYA
+212 QSDNA

-233 AKVQGF
+233 AKVQGL
-239 SNELVK
+239 SNDLVK

-292 IGNLRIRNS
+292 IGNLRIRGG

-309 EDTRLVFDYLR
+309 EETRLVFDYLR
-320 SLPPKQEPTWQ
+320 SLPAKQEPTWQ
-331 LVAEQLKIDRGNLVG
+331 LVAEQLRIDRGNLVG

-361 PVHETNRLM
+361 PVHDTNRIM
-370 ESTKIKLLATWWKS
+370 ESTKIKPLAAWWKS
-384 ADADARAAMVKAL
+384 ADTDARAAMVKAL

-451 MIDEGMDLYEARQAE
+451 MIGEGMDLYEARQAE
-466 FKIPND
+466 FQIPND

-480 GEQVGNPAVD
+480 GERVGNPAVD

-502 AERQWGT
+502 AERQWGA

-519 DAFMSESSARK
+519 AAFMSESSARE
-530 LDQDNQRRAK
+530 LDRDNQQRAK
-540 RNEEIV
+540 RNVKVV
-546 AKMQE
+546 AEMQE
-551 ILGIEGR
+551 KLGIEGR

-568 SVERQNC
+568 SIQRQNGK
-575 QCAYCGTQIS
+575 CAYCGTQIS
-585 YKNSEM
+585 YMNSEM
-591 DHIVPRAGEGST
+591 DHIVPQAGEGST

-624 FAVWAENTSRP
+624 FAVWAENTSRT

-645 TRHWVTD
+645 THHWVTD
-652 SGLRESEFKKFRK
+652 SGLRKPEFDKFRE

-692 NELRSRITQKF
+692 NELRSRIAQKF
-703 KDGDTKVRVYNGTLT
+703 KDGDTKVRVYKGALT
-718 AKARRASGISGK
+718 AEARRASGISGK

-742 DRRHHVVD
+742 DRRHHAID
-750 AAVVAFMS
+750 AAVVAFTS

-769 NMKFDYELRSGKK
+769 NMKFDQELRRKAP
-782 SKQKLE
+782 QWRE
-788 HKKPKYKTF
+788 F
-797 TGPTPAH
+797 TGSDHVH
-804 QTEWVKWNIRM
+804 QVEWTKWKYRM

-820 LLNNALAQDRIVVM
+820 LLNNALVQDRIVVM

-916 PVTAASIPIRDGFAK
+916 PVAAASIPIRDGFAR
-931 LGSNYHHVRLFRVP
+931 LGGNYHHVRLFRVP
-945 NGKKYKYCLMQVYT
+945 SGKKYNYFLMRVYT
-959 VDLLKFRKEDL
+959 IDLLKFRKEDL
-970 FTVELKPQTISVRTC
+970 FTVELKPQTISVRKC
-985 EAPLRKALANGT
+985 SPKLREALANGT
-997 AEYLGWL
+997 AEYLGWI
-1004 VSDDELFVNIS
+1004 VNDDELLIRVS
-1015 SFDTP
+1015 SASTEKP
-1020 GIVKLR
+1020 IAKLQ
-1026 EEYGPVNRW
+1026 EHYGPTKRW
-1035 RLAGFNSNTQMVLRP
+1035 RFAGTDSESKILLRP
-1050 LYLSKE
+1050 LQLSAE
-1056 GLKPDVDP
+1056 GLPSDVEKDIR
-1064 EIKKIIDNRGWFIT
+1064 EIVEKRGWRISI
-1078 VNKLFST
+1078 NSLFN
-1085 GHVTVVRRDALGRPR
+1085 GARVTIIRRDALGRPR
-1100 LHSAAHLPICWEVK
+1100 LHSAAHLPTCWEVK

>member
-1 MASANVN
+1 MNSANVN

-15 GSYSIGMA
+15 GSYSLGMA

-117 ITDKQELG
+117 ITDQQELG

-152 TVAEPSDAFLAIQGE
+152 TVTEPSDAFLAMQEE
-167 CAKKLGRSIPQTT
+167 CAKKLGRSIPKTI

-188 MNLGKTRLRGKAKL
+188 MNLGKTRLRGENSLL
-202 ANKANPHGKE
+202 AARPR
-212 AGLFTANKLQQSDYA
+212 QSDNA

-233 AKVQGF
+233 AKVQGL
-239 SNELVK
+239 SNDLVK

-292 IGNLRIRNS
+292 IGNLRIRGG

-309 EDTRLVFDYLR
+309 EETRLVFDYLR
-320 SLPPKQEPTWQ
+320 SLPAKQEPTWQ
-331 LVAEQLKIDRGNLVG
+331 LVAEQLRIDRGNLVG

-361 PVHETNRLM
+361 PVHDTNRIM
-370 ESTKIKLLATWWKS
+370 ESTKIKPLAAWWKS
-384 ADADARAAMVKAL
+384 ADTDARAAMVKAL

-422 KDHEEL
+422 EDQEKL
-428 DKLHLPIGRAAYSE
+428 DGLHLPIGRAAYSE
-442 DTLVRLTKR
+442 DTLDRLTKR
-451 MIDEGMDLYEARQAE
+451 MIDKGMDLYEARQAE

-480 GEQVGNPAVD
+480 GERVGNPAVD

-502 AERQWGT
+502 AERQWGA

-519 DAFMSESSARK
+519 AAFMSESSARE
-530 LDQDNQRRAK
+530 LDRDNQHRAK
-540 RNEEIV
+540 RNVKVV
-546 AKMQE
+546 AEMQE
-551 ILGIEGR
+551 KLGIEGR

-568 SVERQNC
+568 SIQRQNGK
-575 QCAYCGTQIS
+575 CAYCGTQIS
-585 YKNSEM
+585 YTNSEM
-591 DHIVPRAGEGST
+591 DHIVPQAGEGST

-652 SGLRESEFKKFRK
+652 SGLRKPEFDKFRK

-692 NELRSRITQKF
+692 NELRSRIAQKF
-703 KDGDTKVRVYNGTLT
+703 KDGDTKVRVYKGALT
-718 AKARRASGISGK
+718 AEARRASGISGK

-742 DRRHHVVD
+742 DRRHHAVD
-750 AAVVAFMS
+750 AAVVAFTS

-769 NMKFDYELRSGKK
+769 NMKFDQELRRKAP
-782 SKQKLE
+782 QWRE
-788 HKKPKYKTF
+788 F
-797 TGPTPAH
+797 TGSDHVH
-804 QTEWVKWNIRM
+804 QVEWTKWKYRM
-815 QALAE
+815 QALVE

-890 GLPENPNRTIRIH
+890 GLPENPDRTIRIH

-916 PVTAASIPIRDGFAK
+916 PVAAASVPIRDGFAK

-970 FTVELKPQTISVRTC
+970 FTVGLKPQTISVRTC

-1004 VSDDELFVNIS
+1004 VSDDELLIDTS
-1015 SFDTP
+1015 SFNTP
-1020 GIVKLR
+1020 GIVKLQ
-1026 EEYGPVNRW
+1026 EEYGPINKW
-1035 RLAGFNSNTQMVLRP
+1035 RLAGFNLITQMILRP

-1056 GLKPDVDP
+1056 GLKPDADP
-1064 EIKKIIDNRGWFIT
+1064 EIKKIIDNRGWYVS
-1078 VNKLFST
+1078 VNKLFDI
-1085 GHVTVVRRDALGRPR
+1085 GHVTIIRRDALGRPR

>member
-1 MASANVN
+1 MTSANVN

-83 DKFISSQGWPLKEF
+83 DKFISSQGWPLTEF

-104 YPWRVRAELATTP
+104 YPWRVRAELATTA
-117 ITDKQELG
+117 IADQQELG

-139 GWRNPYSKVTALY
+139 GWRNPYSKVNALY
-152 TVAEPSDAFLAIQGE
+152 TVTEPSDALVSIQE
-167 CAKKLGRSIPQTT
+167 QCATELGRPIPPTT

-188 MNLGKTRLRGKAKL
+188 MNLGKTRLRGEDSLL
-202 ANKANPHGKE
+202 AARPR
-212 AGLFTANKLQQSDYA
+212 QSDNA
-227 NEIHTI
+227 NEIHAI
-233 AKVQGF
+233 AKVQGL

-292 IGNLRIRNS
+292 IGNLRIRDG
-301 KGNRRLTA
+301 KKYRRLTA
-309 EDTRLVFDYLR
+309 EETRLVFDYLR
-320 SLPPKQEPTWQ
+320 SLPAKQEPTWQ

-370 ESTKIKLLATWWKS
+370 ESTKIKPLATWWKS

-422 KDHEEL
+422 EDQEKL
-428 DKLHLPIGRAAYSE
+428 DGLHLPIGRAAYSE

-451 MIDEGMDLYEARQAE
+451 MISEGMDLYEARQAE

-480 GEQVGNPAVD
+480 GERVGNPAVD

-502 AERQWGT
+502 AERQWGA

-519 DAFMSESSARK
+519 AAFMSESSARE
-530 LDQDNQRRAK
+530 LDRDNQHRAK
-540 RNEEIV
+540 RNVKVV
-546 AKMQE
+546 AEMQE
-551 ILGIEGR
+551 KLGIEGR

-568 SVERQNC
+568 SIQRQNGK
-575 QCAYCGTQIS
+575 CAYCGAQIS
-585 YKNSEM
+585 FKNSEM
-591 DHIVPRAGEGST
+591 DHIVPQAGEGST

-652 SGLRESEFKKFRK
+652 SGLRKPEFDKFRK

-692 NELRSRITQKF
+692 NELRSRIAQKF
-703 KDGDTKVRVYNGTLT
+703 KDGDTKVRVYKGALT
-718 AKARRASGISGK
+718 AEARRASGISGK

-742 DRRHHVVD
+742 DRRHHAVD

-769 NMKFDYELRSGKK
+769 NMKFDYELRSSEE
-782 SKQKLE
+782 SKQELE
-788 HKKPKYKTF
+788 RKKPKYKTF

-804 QTEWVKWNIRM
+804 QAEWVKWKDRM
-815 QALAE
+815 QDLAE
-820 LLNNALAQDRIVVM
+820 LLNNALMQDRIVVM

-853 LTRIK
+853 LTRFK

-883 PDFDPKT
+883 PDYDPKT

-916 PVTAASIPIRDGFAK
+916 PVAAASIPIRDGFAK

-970 FTVELKPQTISVRTC
+970 FTVKLKPQTISVRTC

-1004 VSDDELFVNIS
+1004 VSDDELLIDTS
-1015 SFDTP
+1015 SFKTT
-1020 GIVKLR
+1020 GIVKLQ
-1026 EEYGPVNRW
+1026 EEYGQVKRW
-1035 RLAGFNSNTQMVLRP
+1035 RLAGLNSVSGMKLRP

-1056 GLKPDVDP
+1056 GLKPNVDP
-1064 EIKKIIDNRGWFIT
+1064 EIKKIVGDRTWI
-1078 VNKLFST
+1078 VAVHKLFDT
-1085 GHVTVVRRDALGRPR
+1085 GHVKIIRRDVLGRPR
-1100 LHSAAHLPICWEVK
+1100 LYSAAHLPICWEVK

>member
-1 MASANVN
+1 
-8 YRVGIDV
+8 
-15 GSYSIGMA
+15 MA

-83 DKFISSQGWPLKEF
+83 DKFIRSQGWPLKEF

-152 TVAEPSDAFLAIQGE
+152 TVTEPSDALMSIQE
-167 CAKKLGRSIPQTT
+167 QCATELGRPIPPTT
-180 TVGQLVAS
+180 TAGQLIAS
-188 MNLGKTRLRGKAKL
+188 MNLGKTRLRGEDSLL
-202 ANKANPHGKE
+202 AARPR
-212 AGLFTANKLQQSDYA
+212 QSDNA
-227 NEIHTI
+227 NEIHAI
-233 AKVQGF
+233 AKVQGL

-285 RYRIAAL
+285 QYRIAAL
-292 IGNLRIRNS
+292 IGNLRIRGG
-301 KGNRRLTA
+301 KENRRLTA
-309 EDTRLVFDYLR
+309 EETRLIFDYLR
-320 SLPPKQEPTWQ
+320 SLPAKQEPTWQ

-370 ESTKIKLLATWWKS
+370 ESTKIKPLAAWWKS
-384 ADADARAAMVKAL
+384 ADTDARAAMVKAL

-422 KDHEEL
+422 EDQEKL
-428 DKLHLPIGRAAYSE
+428 DGLHLPIGRAAYSE
-442 DTLVRLTKR
+442 DTLDRLTKR
-451 MIDEGMDLYEARQAE
+451 MIGEGMDLYEARQAE

-480 GEQVGNPAVD
+480 GERVGNPAVD

-502 AERQWGT
+502 AERQWGA

-519 DAFMSESSARK
+519 DAFMSESSARE
-530 LDQDNQRRAK
+530 LDRDNQQRAK
-540 RNEEIV
+540 RNVKVV
-546 AKMQE
+546 AEMQE
-551 ILGIEGR
+551 KLGIEGR

-568 SVERQNC
+568 SIQRQNGK
-575 QCAYCGTQIS
+575 CAYCEAQIS
-585 YKNSEM
+585 FKNSEM
-591 DHIVPRAGEGST
+591 DHIVPQAGEGST
-603 NTRDNLVAVCREC
+603 NTRDNLVAVCHEC

-640 KAVER
+640 NAVEQ

-665 QVCDRLRRKATDE
+665 QVCDRLQRKATDE

-692 NELRSRITQKF
+692 NELRSRIAQKF
-703 KDGDTKVRVYNGTLT
+703 KDGDTKVRVYKGTLT
-718 AKARRASGISGK
+718 AEARRASGISGK

-742 DRRHHVVD
+742 DRRHHAVD
-750 AAVVAFMS
+750 AAVVAFTS

-769 NMKFDYELRSGKK
+769 NMKFDQELRRKAP
-782 SKQKLE
+782 QWRE
-788 HKKPKYKTF
+788 F
-797 TGPTPAH
+797 TGSDHVH
-804 QTEWVKWNIRM
+804 QVEWTKWKYRM

-820 LLNNALAQDRIVVM
+820 LLNNALVQDRIVVM

-916 PVTAASIPIRDGFAK
+916 PVAAASVPIRDGFAK
-931 LGSNYHHVRLFRVP
+931 LGGNYHHVRLFRVP
-945 NGKKYKYCLMQVYT
+945 SGKKYNYFLMRVYT
-959 VDLLKFRKEDL
+959 IDLLKFRKEDL
-970 FTVELKPQTISVRTC
+970 FTVELKPQTISVRKC
-985 EAPLRKALANGT
+985 LPKLREALANGT

-1004 VSDDELFVNIS
+1004 VNDDELLIRAS
-1015 SFDTP
+1015 SASTEKP
-1020 GIVKLR
+1020 IAKLQ
-1026 EEYGPVNRW
+1026 EHYGATKRW
-1035 RLAGFNSNTQMVLRP
+1035 RFAGTDSESKILLRP
-1050 LYLSKE
+1050 LQLSAE
-1056 GLKPDVDP
+1056 GLPSDVEKDIR
-1064 EIKKIIDNRGWFIT
+1064 EIVEKRGWRISI
-1078 VNKLFST
+1078 NSLFN
-1085 GHVTVVRRDALGRPR
+1085 GARVTIIRRDALGRPR
-1100 LHSAAHLPICWEVK
+1100 LYSAAHLPICWEVK

>member
-1 MASANVN
+1 MTSANVN

-61 TSGIARRT
+61 TSGVARRT

-117 ITDKQELG
+117 ITDQQELG

-139 GWRNPYSKVTALY
+139 GWRNPYSKITALY
-152 TVAEPSDAFLAIQGE
+152 TVAEPSDALVSIQE
-167 CAKKLGRSIPQTT
+167 QCAAELGRPIPPTT

-188 MNLGKTRLRGKAKL
+188 MNLGKTRLRGEDSLL
-202 ANKANPHGKE
+202 AARPR
-212 AGLFTANKLQQSDYA
+212 QSDNA
-227 NEIHTI
+227 NEIHAI
-233 AKVQGF
+233 AKVQGL
-239 SNELVK
+239 SNDLVK

-276 ALKASDAFQ
+276 VLKASDAFQ

-292 IGNLRIRNS
+292 IGNLRIRGG
-301 KGNRRLTA
+301 KKNRRLTA
-309 EDTRLVFDYLR
+309 EETRLVFDYLR
-320 SLPPKQEPTWQ
+320 SLPAKQEPTWQ

-352 DGERAGAKP
+352 DGERAGARP
-361 PVHETNRLM
+361 PVHDTNRLM
-370 ESTKIKLLATWWKS
+370 ESTKIKPLAAWWKS
-384 ADADARAAMVKAL
+384 ADTDARAAMVKAL

-409 GAQVQEFFFGISD
+409 GAQVQEFFFSISD

-442 DTLVRLTKR
+442 DTLDRLTKR
-451 MIDEGMDLYEARQAE
+451 MIGEGMDLYEARQAE

-480 GEQVGNPAVD
+480 GERVGNPAVD

-502 AERQWGT
+502 AERQWGA
-509 PKSVN
+509 PKSIN

-519 DAFMSESSARK
+519 AAFMSESSTRE
-530 LDQDNQRRAK
+530 LDRDNQQRAK
-540 RNEEIV
+540 RNVKVV
-546 AKMQE
+546 AEMQE
-551 ILGIEGR
+551 KLGIEGR

-568 SVERQNC
+568 SIQRQNGK
-575 QCAYCGTQIS
+575 CAYCEAQIS
-585 YKNSEM
+585 FKNSEM
-591 DHIVPRAGEGST
+591 DHIVPQAGEGST
-603 NTRDNLVAVCREC
+603 NTRDNLVAVCHEC

-640 KAVER
+640 NAVEQ

-652 SGLRESEFKKFRK
+652 SGLRKPEFDKFRK

-692 NELRSRITQKF
+692 NELRSRIAQKF
-703 KDGDTKVRVYNGTLT
+703 KDGDTKVRVYKGALT
-718 AKARRASGISGK
+718 AEARRASGISGK

-742 DRRHHVVD
+742 DRRHHAVD

-758 NYVAET
+758 HYVAET

-769 NMKFDYELRSGKK
+769 NMKFDQELRRKAP
-782 SKQKLE
+782 QWRE
-788 HKKPKYKTF
+788 F
-797 TGPTPAH
+797 TGSDHVH
-804 QTEWVKWNIRM
+804 QVEWTKWKYRM

-916 PVTAASIPIRDGFAK
+916 PVAAASVPIRDGFAK
-931 LGSNYHHVRLFRVP
+931 LGGNYHHVRLFRVP
-945 NGKKYKYCLMQVYT
+945 SGKKYNYFLMRVYT
-959 VDLLKFRKEDL
+959 IDLLKFRKEDL
-970 FTVELKPQTISVRTC
+970 FTVELKPQTISVRKC
-985 EAPLRKALANGT
+985 LPKLREALANGT

-1004 VSDDELFVNIS
+1004 VNDDELLIRAS
-1015 SFDTP
+1015 SASTEKP
-1020 GIVKLR
+1020 IAKLQ
-1026 EEYGPVNRW
+1026 EQYGPTKRW
-1035 RLAGFNSNTQMVLRP
+1035 RFAGTDSESKILLRP
-1050 LYLSKE
+1050 LQLSAE
-1056 GLKPDVDP
+1056 GLPSDVEKDIR
-1064 EIKKIIDNRGWFIT
+1064 EIVEKRGWRISI
-1078 VNKLFST
+1078 NSLFN
-1085 GHVTVVRRDALGRPR
+1085 GARVTIIRRDALGRPR
-1100 LHSAAHLPICWEVK
+1100 LYSAAHLPICWEVK

>member
-1 MASANVN
+1 MNSANVN

-15 GSYSIGMA
+15 GSYSLGMA

-97 EEYEDPF
+97 EKYEDPF
-104 YPWRVRAELATTP
+104 YPWRVRAELATTA
-117 ITDKQELG
+117 ITDQQELG

-152 TVAEPSDAFLAIQGE
+152 TVTEPSDAFLAMQEE
-167 CAKKLGRSIPQTT
+167 CAKQLGRTIPETI
-180 TVGQLVAS
+180 TVGQLVTG
-188 MNLGKTRLRGKAKL
+188 MNLGKTRLRGENSLL
-202 ANKANPHGKE
+202 AARPR
-212 AGLFTANKLQQSDYA
+212 QSDNA

-233 AKVQGF
+233 AKVQGL
-239 SNELVK
+239 SNELVR

-255 SPKGSAAERVGKDPL
+255 SPKGSAAEQVGKDPL

-285 RYRIAAL
+285 QYRIAAL
-292 IGNLRIRNS
+292 IGNLRIRGG
-301 KGNRRLTA
+301 KGNRRLTT
-309 EDTRLVFDYLR
+309 EETRLVFDYLR
-320 SLPPKQEPTWQ
+320 SLPAKQEPTWQ

-361 PVHETNRLM
+361 PVHDTNRIM
-370 ESTKIKLLATWWKS
+370 ENTKIKPLATWWKS

-422 KDHEEL
+422 EDQEKL
-428 DKLHLPIGRAAYSE
+428 DGLHLPIGRAAYSE
-442 DTLVRLTKR
+442 DTLDRLTKR
-451 MIDEGMDLYEARQAE
+451 MIGEGMDLYEARQAE
-466 FKIPND
+466 FKISND

-480 GEQVGNPAVD
+480 GERVGNPAVD

-502 AERQWGT
+502 AERQWGA

-519 DAFMSESSARK
+519 AAFMSESSARE
-530 LDQDNQRRAK
+530 LDRDNQQRAK
-540 RNEEIV
+540 RNVKVV
-546 AKMQE
+546 AEMQE
-551 ILGIEGR
+551 KLGIEGR

-568 SVERQNC
+568 SIQRQNGK
-575 QCAYCGTQIS
+575 CAYCGTQIS
-585 YKNSEM
+585 YMNSEM
-591 DHIVPRAGEGST
+591 DHIVPQAGEGST

-652 SGLRESEFKKFRK
+652 SGLRKPEFDKFRK

-692 NELRSRITQKF
+692 NELRSRIAQKF
-703 KDGDTKVRVYNGTLT
+703 KDGDTKVRVYKGALT
-718 AKARRASGISGK
+718 AEARRASGIAGK

-742 DRRHHVVD
+742 DRRHHAVD
-750 AAVVAFMS
+750 AAVVAFTS

-769 NMKFDYELRSGKK
+769 NMKFDQELRRKAP
-782 SKQKLE
+782 QWRE
-788 HKKPKYKTF
+788 F
-797 TGPTPAH
+797 TGSDHVH
-804 QTEWVKWNIRM
+804 QVEWTKWKYRM

-820 LLNNALAQDRIVVM
+820 LLNNALVQDRIVVM

-890 GLPENPNRTIRIH
+890 GLPENPNRMIRIH
-903 GTHLTASDEITVF
+903 GTHLAASDEITVF
-916 PVTAASIPIRDGFAK
+916 PVAAASIPIRDGFAK

-945 NGKKYKYCLMQVYT
+945 NGKKYNYFLMRVYT
-959 VDLLKFRKEDL
+959 IDLLKFRKEDL
-970 FTVELKPQTISVRTC
+970 FTVELKPQTTSVRKC
-985 EAPLRKALANGT
+985 LPKLREALANGT

-1004 VSDDELFVNIS
+1004 VNDDELLIS
-1015 SFDTP
+1015 ASASIEKP
-1020 GIVKLR
+1020 IAKLQ
-1026 EEYGPVNRW
+1026 EQYGPTKRW
-1035 RLAGFNSNTQMVLRP
+1035 RFAGTDSESRILLRP
-1050 LYLSKE
+1050 LQLSAE
-1056 GLKPDVDP
+1056 GLPSDVEKDIR
-1064 EIKKIIDNRGWFIT
+1064 EIVEKRGWRISI
-1078 VNKLFST
+1078 NNLFN
-1085 GHVTVVRRDALGRPR
+1085 GARVTIIRRDALGRPR
-1100 LHSAAHLPICWEVK
+1100 LHSAAHLPTCWEVK

>member
-1 MASANVN
+1 MLQPTDLPPSAFFFTKGFALNSANVN

-15 GSYSIGMA
+15 GSYSLGMA

-117 ITDKQELG
+117 ITDQQELG

-152 TVAEPSDAFLAIQGE
+152 TVTEPSDAFLAMQEE
-167 CAKKLGRSIPQTT
+167 CAKKLGRSIPKTI

-188 MNLGKTRLRGKAKL
+188 MNLGKTRLRGENSLL
-202 ANKANPHGKE
+202 AARPR
-212 AGLFTANKLQQSDYA
+212 QSDNA

-233 AKVQGF
+233 AKVQGL
-239 SNELVK
+239 SNDLVK
-245 QIIDHVFAAE
+245 QIIDHVFAAG
-255 SPKGSAAERVGKDPL
+255 SAKGSAAQRVGKDPL
-270 QPTKKR
+270 QPTKKH

-292 IGNLRIRNS
+292 IGNLRIRGG

-309 EDTRLVFDYLR
+309 EETRLVFDYLR
-320 SLPPKQEPTWQ
+320 SLPAKQEPTWQ
-331 LVAEQLKIDRGNLVG
+331 LVAEQLRIDRGNLVG

-361 PVHETNRLM
+361 PVHDTNRIM
-370 ESTKIKLLATWWKS
+370 ESTKIKPLAAWWKS
-384 ADADARAAMVKAL
+384 ADTDARAAMVKAL

-422 KDHEEL
+422 EDQEKL
-428 DKLHLPIGRAAYSE
+428 DGLHLPIGRAAYSE
-442 DTLVRLTKR
+442 DTLDRLTKR
-451 MIDEGMDLYEARQAE
+451 MIDKGMDLYEARQAE

-480 GEQVGNPAVD
+480 GERVGNPAVD

-502 AERQWGT
+502 AERQWGA

-519 DAFMSESSARK
+519 AAFMSESSARE
-530 LDQDNQRRAK
+530 LDRDNQHRAK
-540 RNEEIV
+540 RNVKVV
-546 AKMQE
+546 AEMQE
-551 ILGIEGR
+551 KLGIEGR

-568 SVERQNC
+568 SIQRQNGK
-575 QCAYCGTQIS
+575 CAYCGTQIS
-585 YKNSEM
+585 YTNSEM
-591 DHIVPRAGEGST
+591 DHIVPQAGEGST

-652 SGLRESEFKKFRK
+652 SGLRKPEFDKFRK

-692 NELRSRITQKF
+692 NELRSRIAQKF
-703 KDGDTKVRVYNGTLT
+703 EDGDTKVRVYKGALT
-718 AKARRASGISGK
+718 AEARRASGISGK

-742 DRRHHVVD
+742 DRRHHAVD
-750 AAVVAFMS
+750 AAVVAFTS

-769 NMKFDYELRSGKK
+769 NMKFDQELRRKAP
-782 SKQKLE
+782 QWRE
-788 HKKPKYKTF
+788 F
-797 TGPTPAH
+797 TGSDHVH
-804 QTEWVKWNIRM
+804 QVEWTKWKYRM
-815 QALAE
+815 QALVE

-890 GLPENPNRTIRIH
+890 GLPENPDRTIRIH

-916 PVTAASIPIRDGFAK
+916 PVAAASVPIRDGFAK

-970 FTVELKPQTISVRTC
+970 FTVGLKPQTISVRTC

-1004 VSDDELFVNIS
+1004 VSDDELLIDTS
-1015 SFDTP
+1015 SFNTP
-1020 GIVKLR
+1020 GIVKLQ
-1026 EEYGPVNRW
+1026 EEYGPINKW
-1035 RLAGFNSNTQMVLRP
+1035 RLAGFNLITQMILRP

-1056 GLKPDVDP
+1056 GLKPDADP
-1064 EIKKIIDNRGWFIT
+1064 EIKKIIDNRGWYVS
-1078 VNKLFST
+1078 VNKLFDI
-1085 GHVTVVRRDALGRPR
+1085 GHVTIIRRDALGRPR

>member
-1 MASANVN
+1 MTSANVN

-61 TSGIARRT
+61 TSGVARRT

-104 YPWRVRAELATTP
+104 YPWRVRAELATTA
-117 ITDKQELG
+117 IADQQELG

-139 GWRNPYSKVTALY
+139 GWRNPYSKVNALY
-152 TVAEPSDAFLAIQGE
+152 TVTEPSDALVSIQE
-167 CAKKLGRSIPQTT
+167 QCATELGRPIPPTT

-188 MNLGKTRLRGKAKL
+188 MNLGKTRLRGEDSLL
-202 ANKANPHGKE
+202 AARPR
-212 AGLFTANKLQQSDYA
+212 QSDNA
-227 NEIHTI
+227 NEIHAI
-233 AKVQGF
+233 AKVQGL

-285 RYRIAAL
+285 LYRIAAL
-292 IGNLRIRNS
+292 IGNLRIRDG
-301 KGNRRLTA
+301 KKNRRLTA
-309 EDTRLVFDYLR
+309 EETKLVFDYLR
-320 SLPPKQEPTWQ
+320 SLPAKQEPTWQ

-352 DGERAGAKP
+352 DGERAGARP

-370 ESTKIKLLATWWKS
+370 ESTKIKPLATWWKS
-384 ADADARAAMVKAL
+384 ADADAQAAMVKAL

-409 GAQVQEFFFGISD
+409 GTQVQEFFFSISD

-451 MIDEGMDLYEARQAE
+451 MISEGMDLYEARQAE

-480 GEQVGNPAVD
+480 GERVGNPAVD

-519 DAFMSESSARK
+519 AAFMSESSARE
-530 LDQDNQRRAK
+530 LDRDNQHRAK
-540 RNEEIV
+540 RNVKVV
-546 AKMQE
+546 AEMQE
-551 ILGIEGR
+551 KLGIEGR

-568 SVERQNC
+568 SIQRQNGK
-575 QCAYCGTQIS
+575 CAYCGTQIS
-585 YKNSEM
+585 YMNSEM
-591 DHIVPRAGEGST
+591 DHIVPQAGEGST

-652 SGLRESEFKKFRK
+652 SGLRKPEFDKFRK

-683 SLESVAWMA
+683 SLESVAWMT
-692 NELRSRITQKF
+692 NELRSRIAQKF
-703 KDGDTKVRVYNGTLT
+703 KDGSTKVRVYKGALT
-718 AKARRASGISGK
+718 AEARKASGISGK

-742 DRRHHVVD
+742 DRRHHAVD

-758 NYVAET
+758 HYVAET

-769 NMKFDYELRSGKK
+769 NMKFDQELRRKAP
-782 SKQKLE
+782 QWRE
-788 HKKPKYKTF
+788 F
-797 TGPTPAH
+797 TGSDHVH
-804 QTEWVKWNIRM
+804 QVEWTKWKYRM

-903 GTHLTASDEITVF
+903 GMHLTASDEITVF
-916 PVTAASIPIRDGFAK
+916 PVAAASVPIRDGFAK

-959 VDLLKFRKEDL
+959 VDLLKFCKEDL

-985 EAPLRKALANGT
+985 EPQLRKALANGT

-1020 GIVKLR
+1020 GIVKLQ
-1026 EEYGPVNRW
+1026 EAYGLVNRW

-1064 EIKKIIDNRGWFIT
+1064 EIKKIIDNRGWFVT

-1100 LHSAAHLPICWEVK
+1100 FHSAAHLPICWEVK

>member
-1 MASANVN
+1 MNSANVN

-15 GSYSIGMA
+15 GSYSLGMA

-97 EEYEDPF
+97 EKYEDPF
-104 YPWRVRAELATTP
+104 YPWRVRAELATTA
-117 ITDKQELG
+117 ITDQQELG

-152 TVAEPSDAFLAIQGE
+152 TVTEPSDAFLAMQEE
-167 CAKKLGRSIPQTT
+167 CAKQLGRTIPETI
-180 TVGQLVAS
+180 TVGQLVTG
-188 MNLGKTRLRGKAKL
+188 MNLGKTRLRGENSLL
-202 ANKANPHGKE
+202 AARPR
-212 AGLFTANKLQQSDYA
+212 QSDNA

-233 AKVQGF
+233 AKVQGL
-239 SNELVK
+239 SNELVR

-255 SPKGSAAERVGKDPL
+255 SPKGSAAEQVGKDPL

-285 RYRIAAL
+285 QYRIAAL
-292 IGNLRIRNS
+292 IGNLRIRGG
-301 KGNRRLTA
+301 KGNRRLTT
-309 EDTRLVFDYLR
+309 EETRLVFDYLR
-320 SLPPKQEPTWQ
+320 SLPAKQEPTWQ

-361 PVHETNRLM
+361 PVHDTNRIM
-370 ESTKIKLLATWWKS
+370 ENTKIKPLATWWKS

-422 KDHEEL
+422 EDQEKL
-428 DKLHLPIGRAAYSE
+428 DGLHLPIGRAAYSE
-442 DTLVRLTKR
+442 DTLDRLTKR
-451 MIDEGMDLYEARQAE
+451 MIGEGMDLYEARQAE
-466 FKIPND
+466 FKISND

-480 GEQVGNPAVD
+480 GERVGNPAVD

-502 AERQWGT
+502 AERQWGA

-519 DAFMSESSARK
+519 AAFMSESSARE
-530 LDQDNQRRAK
+530 LDRDNQQRAK
-540 RNEEIV
+540 RNVKVV
-546 AKMQE
+546 AEMQE
-551 ILGIEGR
+551 KLGIEGR

-568 SVERQNC
+568 SIQRQNGK
-575 QCAYCGTQIS
+575 CAYCGAEIS
-585 YKNSEM
+585 FKNSEM
-591 DHIVPRAGEGST
+591 DHIIPQAGEGST

-652 SGLRESEFKKFRK
+652 SGLRKPEFDKFRK

-692 NELRSRITQKF
+692 NELRSRIAQKF
-703 KDGDTKVRVYNGTLT
+703 KDGDTKVRVYKGALT
-718 AKARRASGISGK
+718 AEARRASGISGK

-742 DRRHHVVD
+742 DRRHHAVD

-758 NYVAET
+758 HYVAET

-769 NMKFDYELRSGKK
+769 NMKFDQELRRKAP
-782 SKQKLE
+782 QWRE
-788 HKKPKYKTF
+788 F
-797 TGPTPAH
+797 TGSDHVH
-804 QTEWVKWNIRM
+804 QVEWTKWKYRM

-853 LTRIK
+853 LTRFK

-883 PDFDPKT
+883 PDFNPKT

-959 VDLLKFRKEDL
+959 VELLKFRKEDL

-1020 GIVKLR
+1020 GIVKLQ
-1026 EEYGPVNRW
+1026 EAYGLVNRW

-1064 EIKKIIDNRGWFIT
+1064 EIKKIIDNRGWFVT

-1100 LHSAAHLPICWEVK
+1100 FHSAAHLPICWEVK

>member
-1 MASANVN
+1 MTSANVN

-152 TVAEPSDAFLAIQGE
+152 AVAEPSDALVSIQE
-167 CAKKLGRSIPQTT
+167 QCATELGRPIPPTT

-188 MNLGKTRLRGKAKL
+188 MNLGKTRLRGEDSLL
-202 ANKANPHGKE
+202 AARPR
-212 AGLFTANKLQQSDYA
+212 QSDNA
-227 NEIHTI
+227 NEIHAI
-233 AKVQGF
+233 AKVQGL
-239 SNELVK
+239 SNDLVR

-285 RYRIAAL
+285 QYRIAAL
-292 IGNLRIRNS
+292 IGNLRIRGG

-309 EDTRLVFDYLR
+309 EETRLIFDYLR
-320 SLPPKQEPTWQ
+320 SLPAKQEPTWQ

-370 ESTKIKLLATWWKS
+370 ESTKIKPLAAWWKS

-422 KDHEEL
+422 EDQEKL
-428 DKLHLPIGRAAYSE
+428 DGLHLPIGRAAYSE

-451 MIDEGMDLYEARQAE
+451 MIGEGMDLYEARQAE

-480 GEQVGNPAVD
+480 GERVGNPAVD

-502 AERQWGT
+502 AERQWGA

-519 DAFMSESSARK
+519 AAFMSESSARE
-530 LDQDNQRRAK
+530 LDRDNQQRAK
-540 RNEEIV
+540 RNVKVV
-546 AKMQE
+546 AEMQE
-551 ILGIEGR
+551 KLGIEGR

-568 SVERQNC
+568 SIQRQNGK
-575 QCAYCGTQIS
+575 CAYCGTQIS
-585 YKNSEM
+585 YNDSEM
-591 DHIVPRAGEGST
+591 DHIVPQAGEGST

-652 SGLRESEFKKFRK
+652 SGLRKPEFDKFRK

-692 NELRSRITQKF
+692 NELRSRIAQKF
-703 KDGDTKVRVYNGTLT
+703 KDGDTKVRVYKGALT
-718 AKARRASGISGK
+718 AEARRASGIAGK

-742 DRRHHVVD
+742 DRRHHAVD
-750 AAVVAFMS
+750 AAVVAFTS

-769 NMKFDYELRSGKK
+769 NMKFDQELRRKAP
-782 SKQKLE
+782 QWRE
-788 HKKPKYKTF
+788 F
-797 TGPTPAH
+797 TGSDHVH
-804 QTEWVKWNIRM
+804 QVEWTKWKYRM

-820 LLNNALAQDRIVVM
+820 LLNNALVQDRIVVM

-916 PVTAASIPIRDGFAK
+916 PVAAASVPIRDGFAK

-1004 VSDDELFVNIS
+1004 VSDDELLIDTS
-1015 SFDTP
+1015 SFDAP
-1020 GIVKLR
+1020 GIAKLR

-1035 RLAGFNSNTQMVLRP
+1035 RLAGLTSVTRLNLRP

-1064 EIKKIIDNRGWFIT
+1064 EIKKIIDNRSWIIT
-1078 VNKLFST
+1078 VNKLFSI
-1085 GHVTVVRRDALGRPR
+1085 GHVKIIRRDALGRPR
-1100 LHSAAHLPICWEVK
+1100 LYSAAHLPICWEVK

>member
-1 MASANVN
+1 MTSANVN

-152 TVAEPSDAFLAIQGE
+152 AVAEPSDALVSIQE
-167 CAKKLGRSIPQTT
+167 QCATELGRPIPPTT

-188 MNLGKTRLRGKAKL
+188 MNLGKTRLRGEDSLL
-202 ANKANPHGKE
+202 AARPR
-212 AGLFTANKLQQSDYA
+212 QSDNA
-227 NEIHTI
+227 NEIHAI
-233 AKVQGF
+233 ARVQGL

-285 RYRIAAL
+285 LYRIAAL
-292 IGNLRIRNS
+292 IGNLRIRGG
-301 KGNRRLTA
+301 KKNRRLTT
-309 EDTRLVFDYLR
+309 EETRLVFDYLR
-320 SLPPKQEPTWQ
+320 SLPAKQEPTWQ
-331 LVAEQLKIDRGNLVG
+331 LVAEQLRIDRGNLVG

-370 ESTKIKLLATWWKS
+370 ESTKIKPLAAWWKS

-422 KDHEEL
+422 EDQEKL
-428 DKLHLPIGRAAYSE
+428 DGLHLPIGRAAYSE

-451 MIDEGMDLYEARQAE
+451 MIGEGMDLYEARQAE

-480 GEQVGNPAVD
+480 GERVGNPAVD

-502 AERQWGT
+502 AERQWGA

-519 DAFMSESSARK
+519 AAFMSESSARE
-530 LDQDNQRRAK
+530 LDRDNQQRAK
-540 RNEEIV
+540 RNVKVV
-546 AKMQE
+546 AEMQE
-551 ILGIEGR
+551 KLGIEGL

-568 SVERQNC
+568 SIQRQNGK
-575 QCAYCGTQIS
+575 CAYCGTQIS
-585 YKNSEM
+585 YMNSEM
-591 DHIVPRAGEGST
+591 DHIVPQAGEGST

-652 SGLRESEFKKFRK
+652 SGLRKPEFDKFRK

-692 NELRSRITQKF
+692 NELRSRIAQKF
-703 KDGDTKVRVYNGTLT
+703 KDGDTKVRVYKGALT
-718 AKARRASGISGK
+718 AEVRRASGIAGK

-742 DRRHHVVD
+742 DRRHHAVD
-750 AAVVAFMS
+750 AAVVAFTS

-769 NMKFDYELRSGKK
+769 NMKFDQELRRKAP
-782 SKQKLE
+782 QWRE
-788 HKKPKYKTF
+788 F
-797 TGPTPAH
+797 TGSDHVH
-804 QTEWVKWNIRM
+804 QVEWTKWKYRM

-820 LLNNALAQDRIVVM
+820 LLNNALVQDRIVVM

-890 GLPENPNRTIRIH
+890 GLPENPNRMIRIH
-903 GTHLTASDEITVF
+903 GTHLAASDEITVF
-916 PVTAASIPIRDGFAK
+916 PVAAASIPIRDGFAK

-945 NGKKYKYCLMQVYT
+945 NGKKYNYFLMRVYT
-959 VDLLKFRKEDL
+959 IDLLKFRKEDL
-970 FTVELKPQTISVRTC
+970 FTVELKPQTTSVRKC
-985 EAPLRKALANGT
+985 LPKLREALANGT

-1004 VSDDELFVNIS
+1004 VNDDELLIS
-1015 SFDTP
+1015 ASASIEKP
-1020 GIVKLR
+1020 IAKLQ
-1026 EEYGPVNRW
+1026 EQYGPTKRW
-1035 RLAGFNSNTQMVLRP
+1035 RFAGTDSESRILLRP
-1050 LYLSKE
+1050 LQLSAE
-1056 GLKPDVDP
+1056 GLPSDVEKDIR
-1064 EIKKIIDNRGWFIT
+1064 EIVEKRGWRISI
-1078 VNKLFST
+1078 NNLFN
-1085 GHVTVVRRDALGRPR
+1085 GARVTIIRRDALGRPR
-1100 LHSAAHLPICWEVK
+1100 LHSAAHLPTCWEVK

>member
-1 MASANVN
+1 MTSANVN

-15 GSYSIGMA
+15 GSYSIGMV

-61 TSGIARRT
+61 TSGMARRT

-83 DKFISSQGWPLKEF
+83 DKFISSQGWALKEF

-152 TVAEPSDAFLAIQGE
+152 TVTEPSDALVNIQE
-167 CAKKLGRSIPQTT
+167 QCATELGRPIPPTT

-188 MNLGKTRLRGKAKL
+188 MNLGKTRLRGEDSLL
-202 ANKANPHGKE
+202 AARPR
-212 AGLFTANKLQQSDYA
+212 QSDNA
-227 NEIHTI
+227 NEIHAI
-233 AKVQGF
+233 AKVQGL
-239 SNELVK
+239 SNDLVK

-292 IGNLRIRNS
+292 IGNLRIRGG

-309 EDTRLVFDYLR
+309 EETRLVFDYLR
-320 SLPPKQEPTWQ
+320 SLPAKQEPTWQ

-352 DGERAGAKP
+352 DGERAGARP
-361 PVHETNRLM
+361 PVHDTNRLM
-370 ESTKIKLLATWWKS
+370 ESTKIKPLAAWWKS

-409 GAQVQEFFFGISD
+409 GTQVQEFFFGISD
-422 KDHEEL
+422 EDQEKL
-428 DKLHLPIGRAAYSE
+428 DGLHLPIGRAAYSE
-442 DTLVRLTKR
+442 DTLDRLTKR
-451 MIDEGMDLYEARQAE
+451 MIGEGMDLYEARQAE

-472 WAPPAPEI
+472 WTPPAPEI
-480 GEQVGNPAVD
+480 GERVGNPAVD

-502 AERQWGT
+502 AERQWGA

-519 DAFMSESSARK
+519 AAFMSESSARE
-530 LDQDNQRRAK
+530 LDRDNQHRAK
-540 RNEEIV
+540 RNVKVV
-546 AKMQE
+546 AEMQE
-551 ILGIEGR
+551 KLGIEGR

-568 SVERQNC
+568 SIQRQNGK
-575 QCAYCGTQIS
+575 CAYCGTQIS
-585 YKNSEM
+585 YMNSEM
-591 DHIVPRAGEGST
+591 DHIVPQAGEGST

-652 SGLRESEFKKFRK
+652 SGLRKPEFDKFRK

-692 NELRSRITQKF
+692 NELRSRIAQKF
-703 KDGDTKVRVYNGTLT
+703 KDGDTKVRVYKGALT
-718 AKARRASGISGK
+718 AEARRASGISGK

-742 DRRHHVVD
+742 DRRHHAVD
-750 AAVVAFMS
+750 AAVVAFTS

-769 NMKFDYELRSGKK
+769 NMKFDQELRRKAP
-782 SKQKLE
+782 QWRE
-788 HKKPKYKTF
+788 F
-797 TGPTPAH
+797 TGSDHVH
-804 QTEWVKWNIRM
+804 QVEWTKWKYRM

-931 LGSNYHHVRLFRVP
+931 LGGNYHHVRLFRVP
-945 NGKKYKYCLMQVYT
+945 SGKKYNYFLMRVYT
-959 VDLLKFRKEDL
+959 IDLLKFRKEDL
-970 FTVELKPQTISVRTC
+970 FTVELKPQTISVRKC
-985 EAPLRKALANGT
+985 LPKLREALANGT

-1004 VSDDELFVNIS
+1004 VNDDELLIRAS
-1015 SFDTP
+1015 SASTEKP
-1020 GIVKLR
+1020 IAKLQ
-1026 EEYGPVNRW
+1026 EQYGPTKRW
-1035 RLAGFNSNTQMVLRP
+1035 RFAGTDSESRILLRP
-1050 LYLSKE
+1050 LQLSEE
-1056 GLKPDVDP
+1056 GLPSDVEKDIR
-1064 EIKKIIDNRGWFIT
+1064 EIVEKRGWRISI
-1078 VNKLFST
+1078 NNLFN
-1085 GHVTVVRRDALGRPR
+1085 GARVTIIRRDALGRPR
-1100 LHSAAHLPICWEVK
+1100 LHSAAHLPTCWEVK

>member
-1 MASANVN
+1 MNSANVN

-15 GSYSIGMA
+15 GSYSLGMA

-104 YPWRVRAELATTP
+104 YPWRVRAELATTA
-117 ITDKQELG
+117 ITDQQELG

-152 TVAEPSDAFLAIQGE
+152 TVTEPSDAFLAMQEE
-167 CAKKLGRSIPQTT
+167 CAKQLGRTIPETI
-180 TVGQLVAS
+180 TVGQLVTG
-188 MNLGKTRLRGKAKL
+188 MNLGKTRLRGENSLL
-202 ANKANPHGKE
+202 AARPR
-212 AGLFTANKLQQSDYA
+212 QSDNA

-233 AKVQGF
+233 AKVQGL
-239 SNELVK
+239 SNELVR

-255 SPKGSAAERVGKDPL
+255 SPKGSAAEQVGKDPL

-285 RYRIAAL
+285 QYRIAAL
-292 IGNLRIRNS
+292 IGNLRIRGG
-301 KGNRRLTA
+301 KGNRRLTT
-309 EDTRLVFDYLR
+309 EETRLVFDYLR
-320 SLPPKQEPTWQ
+320 SLPAKQEPTWQ

-361 PVHETNRLM
+361 PVHDTNRIM
-370 ESTKIKLLATWWKS
+370 ENTKIKPLATWWKS

-422 KDHEEL
+422 EDQEKL
-428 DKLHLPIGRAAYSE
+428 DGLHLPIGRAAYSE
-442 DTLVRLTKR
+442 DTLDRLTKR
-451 MIDEGMDLYEARQAE
+451 MIGEGMDLYEARQAE
-466 FKIPND
+466 FKISND

-480 GEQVGNPAVD
+480 GERVGNPAVD

-502 AERQWGT
+502 AERQWGA

-519 DAFMSESSARK
+519 AAFMSESSARE
-530 LDQDNQRRAK
+530 LDRDNQQRAK
-540 RNEEIV
+540 RNVKVV
-546 AKMQE
+546 AEMQE
-551 ILGIEGR
+551 KLGIEGR

-568 SVERQNC
+568 SIQRQNGK
-575 QCAYCGTQIS
+575 CAYCGAEIS
-585 YKNSEM
+585 FKNSEM
-591 DHIVPRAGEGST
+591 DHIIPQAGEGST

-640 KAVER
+640 KAIER
-645 TRHWVTD
+645 THHWVTD
-652 SGLRESEFKKFRK
+652 SGLRKPEFDKFRK

-692 NELRSRITQKF
+692 NELRSRIAQKF
-703 KDGDTKVRVYNGTLT
+703 KDGDTKVRVYKGALT
-718 AKARRASGISGK
+718 AEARRASGISGK

-742 DRRHHVVD
+742 DRRHHAVD
-750 AAVVAFMS
+750 AAVVAFTS

-769 NMKFDYELRSGKK
+769 NMKFDQELRRKAP
-782 SKQKLE
+782 QWRE
-788 HKKPKYKTF
+788 F
-797 TGPTPAH
+797 TGSDHVH
-804 QTEWVKWNIRM
+804 QVEWTKWKYRM

-820 LLNNALAQDRIVVM
+820 LLNNALVQDRIVVM

-853 LTRIK
+853 LTRLK

-883 PDFDPKT
+883 PDYDPKT

-916 PVTAASIPIRDGFAK
+916 PVAAASIPIRDGFAK

-945 NGKKYKYCLMQVYT
+945 SGKKYKYCLMQVYT

-985 EAPLRKALANGT
+985 EALLRKALANGT

-1004 VSDDELFVNIS
+1004 VSDDELLIDTS

-1035 RLAGFNSNTQMVLRP
+1035 RLAGLTSVTRLNLRP

-1056 GLKPDVDP
+1056 GLKPNVNP
-1064 EIKKIIDNRGWFIT
+1064 EIKKIIDNRSWIIT
-1078 VNKLFST
+1078 VNKLFSS
-1085 GHVTVVRRDALGRPR
+1085 GHVKIIRRDALGRPR

>member
-1 MASANVN
+1 MTSANVN

-61 TSGIARRT
+61 TSGVARRT

-152 TVAEPSDAFLAIQGE
+152 TVTEPSDALMSIQE
-167 CAKKLGRSIPQTT
+167 QCATELGRPIPPTT
-180 TVGQLVAS
+180 TAGQLIAS
-188 MNLGKTRLRGKAKL
+188 MNLGKTRLRGEDSLL
-202 ANKANPHGKE
+202 AARPR
-212 AGLFTANKLQQSDYA
+212 QSDNA
-227 NEIHTI
+227 NEIHAI
-233 AKVQGF
+233 AKVQGL

-285 RYRIAAL
+285 QYRIAAL
-292 IGNLRIRNS
+292 IGNLRIRGG
-301 KGNRRLTA
+301 KENRRLTA
-309 EDTRLVFDYLR
+309 EETRLIFDYLR
-320 SLPPKQEPTWQ
+320 SLPAKQEPTWQ

-370 ESTKIKLLATWWKS
+370 ESTKIKPLAAWWKS
-384 ADADARAAMVKAL
+384 ADTDARAAMVKAL

-422 KDHEEL
+422 EDQEKL
-428 DKLHLPIGRAAYSE
+428 DGLHLPIGRAAYSE
-442 DTLVRLTKR
+442 DTLDRLTKR
-451 MIDEGMDLYEARQAE
+451 MIGEGMDLYEARQAE

-480 GEQVGNPAVD
+480 GERVGNPAVD

-502 AERQWGT
+502 AERQWGA

-519 DAFMSESSARK
+519 DAFMSESSARE
-530 LDQDNQRRAK
+530 LDRDNQQRAK
-540 RNEEIV
+540 RNVKVV
-546 AKMQE
+546 AEMQE
-551 ILGIEGR
+551 KLGIEGR

-568 SVERQNC
+568 SIQRQNGK
-575 QCAYCGTQIS
+575 CAYCEAQIS
-585 YKNSEM
+585 FKNSEM
-591 DHIVPRAGEGST
+591 DHIVPQAGEGST
-603 NTRDNLVAVCREC
+603 NTRDNLVAVCHEC

-624 FAVWAENTSRP
+624 FTVWAENTSRP

-640 KAVER
+640 NAVEQ

-665 QVCDRLRRKATDE
+665 QVCDRLQRKATDE

-692 NELRSRITQKF
+692 NELRSRIAQKF
-703 KDGDTKVRVYNGTLT
+703 KDGDTKVRVYKGTLT
-718 AKARRASGISGK
+718 AEARRASGISGK

-742 DRRHHVVD
+742 DRRHHAVD
-750 AAVVAFMS
+750 AAVVAFTS

-769 NMKFDYELRSGKK
+769 NMKFDQELRRKAP
-782 SKQKLE
+782 QWRE
-788 HKKPKYKTF
+788 F
-797 TGPTPAH
+797 TGSDHVH
-804 QTEWVKWNIRM
+804 QVEWTKWKYRM

-820 LLNNALAQDRIVVM
+820 LLNNALVQDRIVVM

-916 PVTAASIPIRDGFAK
+916 PVAAASVPIRDGFAK
-931 LGSNYHHVRLFRVP
+931 LGGNYHHVRLFRVP
-945 NGKKYKYCLMQVYT
+945 SGKKYNYFLMRVYT
-959 VDLLKFRKEDL
+959 IDLLKFRKEDL
-970 FTVELKPQTISVRTC
+970 FTVELKPQTISVRKC
-985 EAPLRKALANGT
+985 LPKLREALANGT

-1004 VSDDELFVNIS
+1004 VNDDELLIRAS
-1015 SFDTP
+1015 SASTEKP
-1020 GIVKLR
+1020 IAKLQ
-1026 EEYGPVNRW
+1026 EHYGATKRW
-1035 RLAGFNSNTQMVLRP
+1035 RFAGTDSESKILLRP
-1050 LYLSKE
+1050 LQLSAE
-1056 GLKPDVDP
+1056 GLPSDVEKDIR
-1064 EIKKIIDNRGWFIT
+1064 EIVEKRGWRISI
-1078 VNKLFST
+1078 NSLFN
-1085 GHVTVVRRDALGRPR
+1085 GARVTIIRRDALGRPR
-1100 LHSAAHLPICWEVK
+1100 LYSAAHLPICWEVK

>member
-1 MASANVN
+1 MNSANVN

-15 GSYSIGMA
+15 GSYSLGMA

-104 YPWRVRAELATTP
+104 YPWRVRAELATTA
-117 ITDKQELG
+117 IADQQELG

-152 TVAEPSDAFLAIQGE
+152 TVTEPSDALVSIQE
-167 CAKKLGRSIPQTT
+167 QCATELGRPIPPTT

-188 MNLGKTRLRGKAKL
+188 MNLGKTRLRGEDSLL
-202 ANKANPHGKE
+202 AARPR
-212 AGLFTANKLQQSDYA
+212 QSDNA
-227 NEIHTI
+227 NEIHAI
-233 AKVQGF
+233 AKVQGL

-292 IGNLRIRNS
+292 IGNLRIRGG
-301 KGNRRLTA
+301 KRNRRLTA
-309 EDTRLVFDYLR
+309 EETRLVFDYLR
-320 SLPPKQEPTWQ
+320 SLPAKQEPTWQ

-370 ESTKIKLLATWWKS
+370 ESTKIKPLAAWWKS
-384 ADADARAAMVKAL
+384 ADTDARAAMVKAL

-409 GAQVQEFFFGISD
+409 GTQVQEFFFSISD
-422 KDHEEL
+422 EDQEKL
-428 DKLHLPIGRAAYSE
+428 DGLHLPIGRAAYSE
-442 DTLVRLTKR
+442 DTLDRLTKR
-451 MIDEGMDLYEARQAE
+451 MIGEGMDLYEARQAE

-480 GEQVGNPAVD
+480 GERVGNPAVD

-502 AERQWGT
+502 AERQWGA

-519 DAFMSESSARK
+519 AAFMSESSAQK
-530 LDQDNQRRAK
+530 LNRDNQQRAK
-540 RNEEIV
+540 RNVKVV
-546 AKMQE
+546 AEMQE
-551 ILGIEGR
+551 KLGIEGR

-568 SVERQNC
+568 SIQRQNGK
-575 QCAYCGTQIS
+575 CAYCGAQIS
-585 YKNSEM
+585 FKNSEM
-591 DHIVPRAGEGST
+591 DHIVPQAGEGST

-652 SGLRESEFKKFRK
+652 SGLRKPEFDKFRK

-692 NELRSRITQKF
+692 NELRSRIAQKF
-703 KDGDTKVRVYNGTLT
+703 KDGDTKVRVYKGALT
-718 AKARRASGISGK
+718 AEARRASGISGK

-742 DRRHHVVD
+742 DRRHHAVD
-750 AAVVAFMS
+750 AAVVAFTS

-769 NMKFDYELRSGKK
+769 NMKFDQELRRKAP
-782 SKQKLE
+782 QWRE
-788 HKKPKYKTF
+788 F
-797 TGPTPAH
+797 TGSDHVH
-804 QTEWVKWNIRM
+804 QVEWTKWKYRM
-815 QALAE
+815 QALVE

-890 GLPENPNRTIRIH
+890 GLPENPDRTIRIH

-916 PVTAASIPIRDGFAK
+916 PVAAASVPIRDGFAK

-970 FTVELKPQTISVRTC
+970 FTVGLKPQTISVRTC

-1004 VSDDELFVNIS
+1004 VSDDELLIDTS
-1015 SFDTP
+1015 SFNTP
-1020 GIVKLR
+1020 GIVKLQ
-1026 EEYGPVNRW
+1026 EEYGPINKW
-1035 RLAGFNSNTQMVLRP
+1035 RLAGFNLITQMILRP

-1056 GLKPDVDP
+1056 GLKPDADP
-1064 EIKKIIDNRGWFIT
+1064 EIKKIIDNRGWYVS
-1078 VNKLFST
+1078 VNKLFDI
-1085 GHVTVVRRDALGRPR
+1085 GHVTIIRRDALGRPR

>member
-1 MASANVN
+1 MNSANVN

-15 GSYSIGMA
+15 GSYSLGMA

-97 EEYEDPF
+97 EKYEDPF
-104 YPWRVRAELATTP
+104 YPWRVRAELATTA
-117 ITDKQELG
+117 ITDQQELG

-152 TVAEPSDAFLAIQGE
+152 TVTEPSDAFLAMQEE
-167 CAKKLGRSIPQTT
+167 CAKQLGRTIPETI
-180 TVGQLVAS
+180 TVGQLVTS
-188 MNLGKTRLRGKAKL
+188 MNLGKTRLRGEDSLL
-202 ANKANPHGKE
+202 AARPR
-212 AGLFTANKLQQSDYA
+212 QSDNA

-233 AKVQGF
+233 AKVQGL

-285 RYRIAAL
+285 LYRIAAL
-292 IGNLRIRNS
+292 IGNLRIRGG
-301 KGNRRLTA
+301 KKNRRLTA
-309 EDTRLVFDYLR
+309 EETRLVFDYLR
-320 SLPPKQEPTWQ
+320 SLPAKQEPTWQ

-370 ESTKIKLLATWWKS
+370 ESTKIKPLAAWWKS

-422 KDHEEL
+422 EDQEKL
-428 DKLHLPIGRAAYSE
+428 DGLHLPIGRAAYSE

-451 MIDEGMDLYEARQAE
+451 MISEGMDLYEARQAE

-472 WAPPAPEI
+472 WAAPAPEI
-480 GEQVGNPAVD
+480 GERVGNPAVD

-502 AERQWGT
+502 AERQWGA

-519 DAFMSESSARK
+519 AAFMSESSARE
-530 LDQDNQRRAK
+530 LDRDNQHRAK
-540 RNEEIV
+540 RNVKVV
-546 AKMQE
+546 AEMQE
-551 ILGIEGR
+551 KLGIEGR

-568 SVERQNC
+568 SIQRQNGK
-575 QCAYCGTQIS
+575 CAYCGAQIS
-585 YKNSEM
+585 FKNSEM

-603 NTRDNLVAVCREC
+603 NTRDNLVAVCHDC

-640 KAVER
+640 KAVEQ

-665 QVCDRLRRKATDE
+665 QVCDRLQRKATDE

-692 NELRSRITQKF
+692 NELRSRIAQKF
-703 KDGDTKVRVYNGTLT
+703 KDGDTKVRVYKGTLT
-718 AKARRASGISGK
+718 AEARRASGISGK

-742 DRRHHVVD
+742 DRRHHAVD
-750 AAVVAFMS
+750 AAVVAFTS

-769 NMKFDYELRSGKK
+769 NMKFDQELRRKAP
-782 SKQKLE
+782 QWRE
-788 HKKPKYKTF
+788 F
-797 TGPTPAH
+797 TGSDHVH
-804 QTEWVKWNIRM
+804 QVEWTKWKYRM

-883 PDFDPKT
+883 PDFNPKT

-931 LGSNYHHVRLFRVP
+931 LGGNYHHVRLFRVP
-945 NGKKYKYCLMQVYT
+945 SGKKYNYFLMRVYT
-959 VDLLKFRKEDL
+959 IDLLKFRKEDL
-970 FTVELKPQTISVRTC
+970 FTVELKPQTISVRKC
-985 EAPLRKALANGT
+985 SSKLREALANGT

-1004 VSDDELFVNIS
+1004 VNDDELLIRAS
-1015 SFDTP
+1015 SASTEKP
-1020 GIVKLR
+1020 IAKLQ
-1026 EEYGPVNRW
+1026 EHYGPTKRW
-1035 RLAGFNSNTQMVLRP
+1035 RFAGTDSESRILLRP
-1050 LYLSKE
+1050 LQLSAE
-1056 GLKPDVDP
+1056 GLPSDVEKDIR
-1064 EIKKIIDNRGWFIT
+1064 EIVEKRGWRISI
-1078 VNKLFST
+1078 NSLFN
-1085 GHVTVVRRDALGRPR
+1085 GARVTIIRRDALGRPR

>member
-1 MASANVN
+1 MNSANVN

-61 TSGIARRT
+61 TSGVARRT

-152 TVAEPSDAFLAIQGE
+152 AVAEPSDALVSIQE
-167 CAKKLGRSIPQTT
+167 QCTAELGRPIPPTT
-180 TVGQLVAS
+180 TVGQLIAS
-188 MNLGKTRLRGKAKL
+188 MNLGKTRLRGEDSLL
-202 ANKANPHGKE
+202 AARPR
-212 AGLFTANKLQQSDYA
+212 QSDNA
-227 NEIHTI
+227 NEIHAI
-233 AKVQGF
+233 AKVQGL
-239 SNELVK
+239 SNDLVK

-292 IGNLRIRNS
+292 IGNLRIRGG
-301 KGNRRLTA
+301 KENRRLTT
-309 EDTRLVFDYLR
+309 EETRLVFDYLR
-320 SLPPKQEPTWQ
+320 SLPAKQEPMWQ

-370 ESTKIKLLATWWKS
+370 ESTKIKPLATWWKS

-422 KDHEEL
+422 EDQEKL
-428 DKLHLPIGRAAYSE
+428 DGLHLPIGRAAYSE

-480 GEQVGNPAVD
+480 GERVGNPAVD

-568 SVERQNC
+568 SIQRQNGK
-575 QCAYCGTQIS
+575 CAYCGAQIS
-585 YKNSEM
+585 YMNSEM
-591 DHIVPRAGEGST
+591 DHIVPQAGEGST

-692 NELRSRITQKF
+692 NELRSRIAQKF
-703 KDGDTKVRVYNGTLT
+703 KDGDTKVRVYKGALT
-718 AKARRASGISGK
+718 AEARSASGISGK

-742 DRRHHVVD
+742 DRRHHAVD
-750 AAVVAFMS
+750 AAVVAFTS

-769 NMKFDYELRSGKK
+769 NMKFDQELRRKAP
-782 SKQKLE
+782 QWRE
-788 HKKPKYKTF
+788 F
-797 TGPTPAH
+797 TGSDHVH
-804 QTEWVKWNIRM
+804 QVEWTKWKYRM
-815 QALAE
+815 QALVE
-820 LLNNALAQDRIVVM
+820 LLNNALAQDCIVVM

-916 PVTAASIPIRDGFAK
+916 PVAAASVPIRDGFAK

-1004 VSDDELFVNIS
+1004 VSDDELLIDTS
-1015 SFDTP
+1015 SFDAP
-1020 GIVKLR
+1020 GIAKLR

-1035 RLAGFNSNTQMVLRP
+1035 RLAGLTSVTRLNLRP

-1064 EIKKIIDNRGWFIT
+1064 EIKKIIDNRSWIIT
-1078 VNKLFST
+1078 VNKLFSI
-1085 GHVTVVRRDALGRPR
+1085 GHVKIIRRDALGRPR
-1100 LHSAAHLPICWEVK
+1100 LYSAAHLPICWEVK

>member
-1 MASANVN
+1 MTSANVN

-15 GSYSIGMA
+15 GSYSLGMA

-152 TVAEPSDAFLAIQGE
+152 AVAEPSDALVSIQE
-167 CAKKLGRSIPQTT
+167 QCATELGRPIPPTT

-188 MNLGKTRLRGKAKL
+188 MNLGKTRLRGEDSLL
-202 ANKANPHGKE
+202 AARPR
-212 AGLFTANKLQQSDYA
+212 QSDNA
-227 NEIHTI
+227 NEIHAI
-233 AKVQGF
+233 ARVQGL

-285 RYRIAAL
+285 LYRIAAL
-292 IGNLRIRNS
+292 IGNLRIRGG
-301 KGNRRLTA
+301 KKNRRLTT
-309 EDTRLVFDYLR
+309 EETRLVFDYLR
-320 SLPPKQEPTWQ
+320 SLPAKQEPTWQ
-331 LVAEQLKIDRGNLVG
+331 LVAEQLRIDRGNLVG

-370 ESTKIKLLATWWKS
+370 ESTKIKPLAAWWKS

-422 KDHEEL
+422 EDQEKL
-428 DKLHLPIGRAAYSE
+428 DGLHLPIGRAAYSE

-451 MIDEGMDLYEARQAE
+451 MIGEGMDLYEARQAE

-480 GEQVGNPAVD
+480 GERVGNPAVD

-502 AERQWGT
+502 AERQWGA

-519 DAFMSESSARK
+519 AAFMSESSARE
-530 LDQDNQRRAK
+530 LDRDNQQRAK
-540 RNEEIV
+540 RNVKVV
-546 AKMQE
+546 AEMQE
-551 ILGIEGR
+551 KLGIEGR

-568 SVERQNC
+568 SIQRQNGK
-575 QCAYCGTQIS
+575 CAYCGTQIS
-585 YKNSEM
+585 YMNSEM
-591 DHIVPRAGEGST
+591 DHIVPQAGEGST

-652 SGLRESEFKKFRK
+652 SGLRKPEFDKFRK

-692 NELRSRITQKF
+692 NELRSRIAQKF
-703 KDGDTKVRVYNGTLT
+703 KDGDTKVRVYKGALT
-718 AKARRASGISGK
+718 AEVRRASGIAGK

-742 DRRHHVVD
+742 DRRHHAVD
-750 AAVVAFMS
+750 AAVVAFTS

-769 NMKFDYELRSGKK
+769 NMKFDQELRRKAP
-782 SKQKLE
+782 QWRE
-788 HKKPKYKTF
+788 F
-797 TGPTPAH
+797 TGSDHVH
-804 QTEWVKWNIRM
+804 QVEWTKWKYRM

-820 LLNNALAQDRIVVM
+820 LLNNALVQDRIVVM

-890 GLPENPNRTIRIH
+890 GLPENPNRMIRIH
-903 GTHLTASDEITVF
+903 GTHLAASDEITVF
-916 PVTAASIPIRDGFAK
+916 PVAAASIPIRDGFAK

-945 NGKKYKYCLMQVYT
+945 NGKKYNYFLMRVYT
-959 VDLLKFRKEDL
+959 IDLLKFRKEDL
-970 FTVELKPQTISVRTC
+970 FTVELKPQTTSVRKC
-985 EAPLRKALANGT
+985 LPKLREALANGT

-1004 VSDDELFVNIS
+1004 VNDDELLIS
-1015 SFDTP
+1015 ASASIEKP
-1020 GIVKLR
+1020 IAKLQ
-1026 EEYGPVNRW
+1026 EQYGPTKRW
-1035 RLAGFNSNTQMVLRP
+1035 RFAGTDSESRILLRP
-1050 LYLSKE
+1050 LQLSAE
-1056 GLKPDVDP
+1056 GLPSDVEKDIR
-1064 EIKKIIDNRGWFIT
+1064 EIVEKRGWRISI
-1078 VNKLFST
+1078 NNLFN
-1085 GHVTVVRRDALGRPR
+1085 GARVTIIRRDALGRPR
-1100 LHSAAHLPICWEVK
+1100 LHSAAHLPTCWEVK

>member
-1 MASANVN
+1 MNSANVN

-15 GSYSIGMA
+15 GSYSLGMA

-104 YPWRVRAELATTP
+104 YPWRVRAELATTA
-117 ITDKQELG
+117 IADQQELG

-152 TVAEPSDAFLAIQGE
+152 TVAEPSDALVSIQE
-167 CAKKLGRSIPQTT
+167 QCATELERPIPPTT

-188 MNLGKTRLRGKAKL
+188 MNLGKTRLRGENSLL
-202 ANKANPHGKE
+202 AARPR
-212 AGLFTANKLQQSDYA
+212 QSDNA

-233 AKVQGF
+233 AKVQGL
-239 SNELVK
+239 SNDLVK

-292 IGNLRIRNS
+292 IGNLRIRGG
-301 KGNRRLTA
+301 KGNRRLTT
-309 EDTRLVFDYLR
+309 EETRLVFDYLR
-320 SLPPKQEPTWQ
+320 SLPAKQEPTWQ
-331 LVAEQLKIDRGNLVG
+331 LVAEQLRIDRGNLVG

-370 ESTKIKLLATWWKS
+370 ESTKIKPLAAWWKS
-384 ADADARAAMVKAL
+384 ADTDARAAMVKAL

-409 GAQVQEFFFGISD
+409 GVQVQEFFFSISD
-422 KDHEEL
+422 EDQEKL
-428 DKLHLPIGRAAYSE
+428 DGLHLPIGRAAYSE
-442 DTLVRLTKR
+442 DTLDRLTKR
-451 MIDEGMDLYEARQAE
+451 MIGEGMDLYEARQAE

-480 GEQVGNPAVD
+480 GERVGNPAVD

-502 AERQWGT
+502 AERQWGA

-519 DAFMSESSARK
+519 DAFMSESSARE
-530 LDQDNQRRAK
+530 LDRDNQQRAK
-540 RNEEIV
+540 RNVKVV
-546 AKMQE
+546 AEMQE
-551 ILGIEGR
+551 KLGIEGR

-585 YKNSEM
+585 YTNSEM
-591 DHIVPRAGEGST
+591 DHIVPQAGEGST

-640 KAVER
+640 NAVEQ

-665 QVCDRLRRKATDE
+665 QVCDRLQRKATDE

-692 NELRSRITQKF
+692 NELRSRIAQKF
-703 KDGDTKVRVYNGTLT
+703 KDGDTKVRVYKGALT
-718 AKARRASGISGK
+718 AEARRASGISGK

-742 DRRHHVVD
+742 DRRHHAVD
-750 AAVVAFMS
+750 AAVVAFTS

-769 NMKFDYELRSGKK
+769 NMKFDQELRRKAP
-782 SKQKLE
+782 QWRE
-788 HKKPKYKTF
+788 F
-797 TGPTPAH
+797 TGSDHVH
-804 QTEWVKWNIRM
+804 QVEWTKWKYRM

-820 LLNNALAQDRIVVM
+820 LLNNALVQDRIVVM

-883 PDFDPKT
+883 PNFDPKT

-916 PVTAASIPIRDGFAK
+916 PVAAASVPIRDGFAK

-945 NGKKYKYCLMQVYT
+945 NGKKYKYCLMQVYA

-1020 GIVKLR
+1020 GIVKLQ
-1026 EEYGPVNRW
+1026 EAYGLVNRW

-1064 EIKKIIDNRGWFIT
+1064 EIKKIIDNRGWFVT

-1100 LHSAAHLPICWEVK
+1100 FHSAAHLPICWEVK

>member
-1 MASANVN
+1 MN

-15 GSYSIGMA
+15 GSYSLGMA

-117 ITDKQELG
+117 ITDQQELG

-139 GWRNPYSKVTALY
+139 GWRNPYSKITALY
-152 TVAEPSDAFLAIQGE
+152 TVAEPSDALVSIQE
-167 CAKKLGRSIPQTT
+167 QCATELGRPIPPTT
-180 TVGQLVAS
+180 TVSQLVAS
-188 MNLGKTRLRGKAKL
+188 MNLGKTRLRGEDSLL
-202 ANKANPHGKE
+202 AARPR
-212 AGLFTANKLQQSDYA
+212 QSDNA
-227 NEIHTI
+227 NEIHAI
-233 AKVQGF
+233 AKVQGL
-239 SNELVK
+239 SDELVK

-292 IGNLRIRNS
+292 IGNLRIRGG

-309 EDTRLVFDYLR
+309 EETRLVFDYLR
-320 SLPPKQEPTWQ
+320 SLPAKQEPTWQ
-331 LVAEQLKIDRGNLVG
+331 LVAEQLGIDRSNLMG

-361 PVHETNRLM
+361 PVHDTNRIM
-370 ESTKIKLLATWWKS
+370 ESTKIKPLAAWWKS

-422 KDHEEL
+422 EDQEKL
-428 DKLHLPIGRAAYSE
+428 DGLHLPIGRAAYSE
-442 DTLVRLTKR
+442 DTLDRLTKR
-451 MIDEGMDLYEARQAE
+451 MIGKGMDLYEARQAE
-466 FKIPND
+466 FQIPND

-480 GEQVGNPAVD
+480 GERVGNPAVD

-502 AERQWGT
+502 TERQWGT

-519 DAFMSESSARK
+519 DAFMSKSSARE
-530 LDQDNQRRAK
+530 LDRDNQQRAK
-540 RNEEIV
+540 RNVKVV
-546 AKMQE
+546 AEMQE
-551 ILGIEGR
+551 KLGIEGR

-568 SVERQNC
+568 SIQRQNGK
-575 QCAYCGTQIS
+575 CAYCGAQIS
-585 YKNSEM
+585 FKNSEM
-591 DHIVPRAGEGST
+591 DHIVPQAGEGST

-652 SGLRESEFKKFRK
+652 SGLRKPEFDKFRK

-692 NELRSRITQKF
+692 NELRSRIAQKF
-703 KDGDTKVRVYNGTLT
+703 KDGDTKVRVYKGALT
-718 AKARRASGISGK
+718 AEARRASGISGK

-742 DRRHHVVD
+742 DRRHHAVD
-750 AAVVAFMS
+750 AAVVAFTS

-769 NMKFDYELRSGKK
+769 NMKFDQELRRKAP
-782 SKQKLE
+782 QWRE
-788 HKKPKYKTF
+788 F
-797 TGPTPAH
+797 TGSDHVH
-804 QTEWVKWNIRM
+804 QVEWTKWKYRM

-853 LTRIK
+853 LTRLK

-931 LGSNYHHVRLFRVP
+931 LGGNYHHVRLFRVP
-945 NGKKYKYCLMQVYT
+945 SGKKYNYFLMRVYT
-959 VDLLKFRKEDL
+959 IDLLKFRKEDL
-970 FTVELKPQTISVRTC
+970 FTVELKPQTISVRKC
-985 EAPLRKALANGT
+985 SPKLREALANGT

-1004 VSDDELFVNIS
+1004 VNDDELLIRAS
-1015 SFDTP
+1015 SASTEKP
-1020 GIVKLR
+1020 IAKLQ
-1026 EEYGPVNRW
+1026 EHYGPTKRW
-1035 RLAGFNSNTQMVLRP
+1035 RFAGTDSESRILLRP
-1050 LYLSKE
+1050 LQLSAE
-1056 GLKPDVDP
+1056 GLPSDVEKDIR
-1064 EIKKIIDNRGWFIT
+1064 EIVEKRGWRISI
-1078 VNKLFST
+1078 NSLFN
-1085 GHVTVVRRDALGRPR
+1085 GARVTIIRRDALGRPR
-1100 LHSAAHLPICWEVK
+1100 LYSAAHLPICWEVK

>member
-1 MASANVN
+1 MNSANVN

-15 GSYSIGMA
+15 GSYSLGMA

-104 YPWRVRAELATTP
+104 YPWRVRAELATTA
-117 ITDKQELG
+117 IADQQELG

-152 TVAEPSDAFLAIQGE
+152 TVTEPSDAFLAMQEE
-167 CAKKLGRSIPQTT
+167 CAKKLGRSIPKTI

-188 MNLGKTRLRGKAKL
+188 MNLGKTRLRGENSLL
-202 ANKANPHGKE
+202 AARPR
-212 AGLFTANKLQQSDYA
+212 QSDNA

-233 AKVQGF
+233 AKVQDL
-239 SNELVK
+239 SNELVR

-292 IGNLRIRNS
+292 IGNLRIRS
-301 KGNRRLTA
+301 DKGNRRLTA
-309 EDTRLVFDYLR
+309 EETRLVFDYLR
-320 SLPPKQEPTWQ
+320 SLPAKQEPTWQ
-331 LVAEQLKIDRGNLVG
+331 LVAEQLRIDRGNLVG

-361 PVHETNRLM
+361 PVHDTNRIM
-370 ESTKIKLLATWWKS
+370 ESTKIKPLAAWWKS

-422 KDHEEL
+422 EDQEKL
-428 DKLHLPIGRAAYSE
+428 DGLHLPIGRAAYSE

-451 MIDEGMDLYEARQAE
+451 MIGEGMDLYEARQAE

-480 GEQVGNPAVD
+480 GERVGNPAVD

-502 AERQWGT
+502 AERQWGA

-519 DAFMSESSARK
+519 AAFMSKSSAWE
-530 LDQDNQRRAK
+530 LDRDNQHRAK
-540 RNEEIV
+540 RNVKVV
-546 AKMQE
+546 AEMQE
-551 ILGIEGR
+551 KLGIEGR

-568 SVERQNC
+568 SIQRQNGK
-575 QCAYCGTQIS
+575 CAYCGAQIS
-585 YKNSEM
+585 FKNSEM
-591 DHIVPRAGEGST
+591 DHIVPQAGEGST

-652 SGLRESEFKKFRK
+652 SGLRKPEFDKFRK

-692 NELRSRITQKF
+692 NELRSRIAQKF
-703 KDGDTKVRVYNGTLT
+703 KDGDTKVRVYKGALT
-718 AKARRASGISGK
+718 AEARRASGISGK

-742 DRRHHVVD
+742 DRRHHAVD
-750 AAVVAFMS
+750 AAVVAFTS

-769 NMKFDYELRSGKK
+769 NMKFDQELRRKAP
-782 SKQKLE
+782 QWRE
-788 HKKPKYKTF
+788 F
-797 TGPTPAH
+797 TGSDHVH
-804 QTEWVKWNIRM
+804 QVEWTKWKYRM
-815 QALAE
+815 QALVE

-890 GLPENPNRTIRIH
+890 GLPENPDRTIRIH

-916 PVTAASIPIRDGFAK
+916 PVAAASVPIRDGFAK

-945 NGKKYKYCLMQVYT
+945 NGKKYKYCLMQVYA

-1004 VSDDELFVNIS
+1004 VSDDELLIDTS
-1015 SFDTP
+1015 SFDAP
-1020 GIVKLR
+1020 GVAKLR

-1035 RLAGFNSNTQMVLRP
+1035 RLAGLTSVTRLNLRP

-1064 EIKKIIDNRGWFIT
+1064 EIKKIIDNRSWIIT
-1078 VNKLFST
+1078 VNKLFSI
-1085 GHVTVVRRDALGRPR
+1085 GHVKIIRRDALGRPR
-1100 LHSAAHLPICWEVK
+1100 LYSAAHLPICWEVK

>member
-1 MASANVN
+1 MNSANVN

-117 ITDKQELG
+117 ITDQQELG

-139 GWRNPYSKVTALY
+139 GWRNPYSKITALY
-152 TVAEPSDAFLAIQGE
+152 TVAEPSDTLVSIQE
-167 CAKKLGRSIPQTT
+167 QCATELGRPIPPTT

-188 MNLGKTRLRGKAKL
+188 MNLGKTRLRGEDSLL
-202 ANKANPHGKE
+202 AARPR
-212 AGLFTANKLQQSDYA
+212 QSDNA
-227 NEIHTI
+227 NEIHAI
-233 AKVQGF
+233 AKVQGL
-239 SNELVK
+239 SNDLVK

-285 RYRIAAL
+285 LYRIAAL
-292 IGNLRIRNS
+292 IGNLRIRGG
-301 KGNRRLTA
+301 KKNRRLTA
-309 EDTRLVFDYLR
+309 EETRLVFDYLR
-320 SLPPKQEPTWQ
+320 SLPAKQEPTWQ

-370 ESTKIKLLATWWKS
+370 ESTKIKPLATWWKS

-422 KDHEEL
+422 EDQEKL
-428 DKLHLPIGRAAYSE
+428 DGLHLPIGRAAYSE
-442 DTLVRLTKR
+442 DTLDRLTKR
-451 MIDEGMDLYEARQAE
+451 MIGEGMDLYEARQAE

-480 GEQVGNPAVD
+480 GERVGNPAVD

-502 AERQWGT
+502 AERQWGA

-530 LDQDNQRRAK
+530 LDQDNQHRAK

-546 AKMQE
+546 AEMQE
-551 ILGIEGR
+551 KLGIEGR

-652 SGLRESEFKKFRK
+652 SGLRKPEFDKFRK

-692 NELRSRITQKF
+692 NELRSRIAQKF

-718 AKARRASGISGK
+718 AKARKASGISGK

-797 TGPTPAH
+797 TGPTPTH
-804 QTEWVKWNIRM
+804 QAEWVKWNIRM

-931 LGSNYHHVRLFRVP
+931 LGGNYHHVRLFRVP
-945 NGKKYKYCLMQVYT
+945 SGKKYNYFLMRVYT
-959 VDLLKFRKEDL
+959 IDLLKFRKEDL
-970 FTVELKPQTISVRTC
+970 FTVELKPQTISVRKC
-985 EAPLRKALANGT
+985 SSKLREALANGT

-1004 VSDDELFVNIS
+1004 VNDDELLIRAS
-1015 SFDTP
+1015 SASTEKP
-1020 GIVKLR
+1020 IAKLQ
-1026 EEYGPVNRW
+1026 EHYGPTKRW
-1035 RLAGFNSNTQMVLRP
+1035 RFAGTDSESRILLRP
-1050 LYLSKE
+1050 LQLSAE
-1056 GLKPDVDP
+1056 GLPSDVEKDIR
-1064 EIKKIIDNRGWFIT
+1064 EIVEKRGWRISI
-1078 VNKLFST
+1078 NSLFN
-1085 GHVTVVRRDALGRPR
+1085 GARVTIIRRDALGRPR

>member
-104 YPWRVRAELATTP
+104 YPWWVRAELATTP

-139 GWRNPYSKVTALY
+139 GWRNPYSKVTSLY
-152 TVAEPSDAFLAIQGE
+152 TVAEPSDALVSIQE
-167 CAKKLGRSIPQTT
+167 QCATELGRPIPPTT
-180 TVGQLVAS
+180 TVGQLIAS
-188 MNLGKTRLRGKAKL
+188 MNLGKTRLRGEDSLL
-202 ANKANPHGKE
+202 AARPR
-212 AGLFTANKLQQSDYA
+212 QSDNA

-233 AKVQGF
+233 AKVQGL

-292 IGNLRIRNS
+292 IGNLRIRGG
-301 KGNRRLTA
+301 KKNRRLTT
-309 EDTRLVFDYLR
+309 EETRLVFDYLR
-320 SLPPKQEPTWQ
+320 SLPAKQEPTWQ

-370 ESTKIKLLATWWKS
+370 ESTKIKPLAAWWKS

-422 KDHEEL
+422 EDQEKL
-428 DKLHLPIGRAAYSE
+428 DGLHLPIGRAAYSE
-442 DTLVRLTKR
+442 DTLDRLTKR

-480 GEQVGNPAVD
+480 GERVGNPAVD

-502 AERQWGT
+502 AERQWGA
-509 PKSVN
+509 PKSIN

-519 DAFMSESSARK
+519 AAFMSESSTRE
-530 LDQDNQRRAK
+530 LDRDNQQRAK
-540 RNEEIV
+540 RNVKVV
-546 AKMQE
+546 AEMQE
-551 ILGIEGR
+551 KLGIEGR

-568 SVERQNC
+568 SIQRQNGK
-575 QCAYCGTQIS
+575 CAYCEAQIS
-585 YKNSEM
+585 YMNSEM
-591 DHIVPRAGEGST
+591 DHIVPQAGEGST
-603 NTRDNLVAVCREC
+603 NTRDNLVAVCHEC

-640 KAVER
+640 NAVEQ

-652 SGLRESEFKKFRK
+652 SGLRKPEFDKFRK

-692 NELRSRITQKF
+692 NELRSRIAQKF
-703 KDGDTKVRVYNGTLT
+703 KDGDTKVRVYKGALT
-718 AKARRASGISGK
+718 AEARRASGIAGK

-742 DRRHHVVD
+742 DRRHHAVD

-758 NYVAET
+758 HYVAET

-769 NMKFDYELRSGKK
+769 NMKFDQELRRKAP
-782 SKQKLE
+782 QWRE
-788 HKKPKYKTF
+788 F
-797 TGPTPAH
+797 TGSDHVH
-804 QTEWVKWNIRM
+804 QVEWTKWKYRM

-916 PVTAASIPIRDGFAK
+916 PVAAASVPIRDGFAK
-931 LGSNYHHVRLFRVP
+931 LGGNYHHVRLFRVP
-945 NGKKYKYCLMQVYT
+945 SGKKYNYFLMRVYT
-959 VDLLKFRKEDL
+959 IDLLKFRKEDL
-970 FTVELKPQTISVRTC
+970 FTVELKPQTISVRKC
-985 EAPLRKALANGT
+985 LPKLREALANGT

-1004 VSDDELFVNIS
+1004 VNDDELLIRAS
-1015 SFDTP
+1015 SASTEKP
-1020 GIVKLR
+1020 IAKLQ
-1026 EEYGPVNRW
+1026 EHYGATKRW
-1035 RLAGFNSNTQMVLRP
+1035 RFAGTDSESKILLRP
-1050 LYLSKE
+1050 LQLSAE
-1056 GLKPDVDP
+1056 GLPSDVEKDIR
-1064 EIKKIIDNRGWFIT
+1064 EIVEKRGWRISI
-1078 VNKLFST
+1078 NSLFN
-1085 GHVTVVRRDALGRPR
+1085 GARVTIIRRDALGRPR
-1100 LHSAAHLPICWEVK
+1100 LYSAAHLPICWEV

>member
-1 MASANVN
+1 MTSANVN

-61 TSGIARRT
+61 TSGVARRT

-152 TVAEPSDAFLAIQGE
+152 TVTEPSDALMSIQE
-167 CAKKLGRSIPQTT
+167 QCATELGRPIPPTT
-180 TVGQLVAS
+180 TAGQLIAS
-188 MNLGKTRLRGKAKL
+188 MNLGKTRLRGEDSLL
-202 ANKANPHGKE
+202 AARPR
-212 AGLFTANKLQQSDYA
+212 QSDNA
-227 NEIHTI
+227 NEIHAI
-233 AKVQGF
+233 AKVQGL

-285 RYRIAAL
+285 QYRIAAL
-292 IGNLRIRNS
+292 IGNLRIRGG
-301 KGNRRLTA
+301 KENRRLTA
-309 EDTRLVFDYLR
+309 EETRLIFDYLR
-320 SLPPKQEPTWQ
+320 SLPAKQEPTWQ

-370 ESTKIKLLATWWKS
+370 ESTKIKPLAAWWKS
-384 ADADARAAMVKAL
+384 ADTDARAAMVKAL

-422 KDHEEL
+422 EDQEKL
-428 DKLHLPIGRAAYSE
+428 DGLHLPIGRAAYSE
-442 DTLVRLTKR
+442 DTLDRLTKR
-451 MIDEGMDLYEARQAE
+451 MIGEGMDLYEARQAE

-480 GEQVGNPAVD
+480 GERVGNPAVD

-502 AERQWGT
+502 AERQWGA

-519 DAFMSESSARK
+519 DAFMSESSARE
-530 LDQDNQRRAK
+530 LDRDNQQRAK
-540 RNEEIV
+540 RNVKVV
-546 AKMQE
+546 AEMQE
-551 ILGIEGR
+551 KLGIEGR

-568 SVERQNC
+568 SIQRQNGK
-575 QCAYCGTQIS
+575 CAYCEAQIS
-585 YKNSEM
+585 FKNSEM
-591 DHIVPRAGEGST
+591 DHIVPQAGEGST
-603 NTRDNLVAVCREC
+603 NTRDNLVAVCHEC

-640 KAVER
+640 NAVEQ

-665 QVCDRLRRKATDE
+665 QVCDRLQRKATDE

-692 NELRSRITQKF
+692 NELRSRIAQKF
-703 KDGDTKVRVYNGTLT
+703 KDGDTKVRVYKGALT
-718 AKARRASGISGK
+718 AEARRASGISGK

-742 DRRHHVVD
+742 DRRHHAVD
-750 AAVVAFMS
+750 AAVVAFTS

-769 NMKFDYELRSGKK
+769 NMKFDQELRRKAP
-782 SKQKLE
+782 QWRE
-788 HKKPKYKTF
+788 F
-797 TGPTPAH
+797 TGSDHVH
-804 QTEWVKWNIRM
+804 QVEWTKWKYRM

-820 LLNNALAQDRIVVM
+820 LLNNALVQDRIVVM

-916 PVTAASIPIRDGFAK
+916 PVAAASVPIRDGFAK
-931 LGSNYHHVRLFRVP
+931 LGGNYHHVRLFRVP
-945 NGKKYKYCLMQVYT
+945 SGKKYNYFLMRVYT
-959 VDLLKFRKEDL
+959 IDLLKFRKEDL
-970 FTVELKPQTISVRTC
+970 FTVELKPQTISVRKC
-985 EAPLRKALANGT
+985 LPKLREALANGT

-1004 VSDDELFVNIS
+1004 VNDDELLIRAS
-1015 SFDTP
+1015 SASTEKP
-1020 GIVKLR
+1020 IAKLQ
-1026 EEYGPVNRW
+1026 EHYGATKRW
-1035 RLAGFNSNTQMVLRP
+1035 RFAGTDSESKILLRP
-1050 LYLSKE
+1050 LQLSAE
-1056 GLKPDVDP
+1056 GLPSDVEKDIR
-1064 EIKKIIDNRGWFIT
+1064 EIVEKRGWRISI
-1078 VNKLFST
+1078 NSLFN
-1085 GHVTVVRRDALGRPR
+1085 GARVTIIRRDALGRPR
-1100 LHSAAHLPICWEVK
+1100 LYSAAHLPICWEVK

>member
-1 MASANVN
+1 MTSANVN

-49 PDSAK
+49 PDSTK

-117 ITDKQELG
+117 IIDQQELG

-139 GWRNPYSKVTALY
+139 GWRNPYSKVNALY
-152 TVAEPSDAFLAIQGE
+152 TVTEPSDALVSIQE
-167 CAKKLGRSIPQTT
+167 QCATELGRPIPPTT

-188 MNLGKTRLRGKAKL
+188 MNLGKTRLRGEDSLL
-202 ANKANPHGKE
+202 AARPR
-212 AGLFTANKLQQSDYA
+212 QSDNA
-227 NEIHTI
+227 NEIHAI
-233 AKVQGF
+233 ARVQGL

-285 RYRIAAL
+285 LYRIAAL
-292 IGNLRIRNS
+292 IGNLRIRGG
-301 KGNRRLTA
+301 KGNRRLTT
-309 EDTRLVFDYLR
+309 EETRLVFDYLR
-320 SLPPKQEPTWQ
+320 SLPAKQEPTWQ

-352 DGERAGAKP
+352 DGERAGARP

-370 ESTKIKLLATWWKS
+370 ESTKIKPLATWWKS

-422 KDHEEL
+422 EEQEKL
-428 DKLHLPIGRAAYSE
+428 DGLHLPIGRAAYSE
-442 DTLVRLTKR
+442 DTLDRLTKR
-451 MIDEGMDLYEARQAE
+451 MVDEGMDLYEARQAE

-480 GEQVGNPAVD
+480 GERVGNPAVD
-490 RVLKATARWLNA
+490 RVLKAMVRWLNA
-502 AERQWGT
+502 AERQWGA

-519 DAFMSESSARK
+519 AAFMSESSARE
-530 LDQDNQRRAK
+530 LDRDNQQRAK
-540 RNEEIV
+540 RNVKVV
-546 AKMQE
+546 AEMQE
-551 ILGIEGR
+551 KLGIEGR

-568 SVERQNC
+568 SIQRQNGK
-575 QCAYCGTQIS
+575 CAYCGAQIS
-585 YKNSEM
+585 FKNSEM
-591 DHIVPRAGEGST
+591 DHIVPQAGEGST

-652 SGLRESEFKKFRK
+652 SGLRKPEFDKFRK

-692 NELRSRITQKF
+692 NELRSRIAQKF
-703 KDGDTKVRVYNGTLT
+703 KDGDTKVRVYKGALT
-718 AKARRASGISGK
+718 AEARRASGISGK

-742 DRRHHVVD
+742 DRRHHAVD

-758 NYVAET
+758 HYVAET

-769 NMKFDYELRSGKK
+769 NMKFDQELRRKAP
-782 SKQKLE
+782 QWRE
-788 HKKPKYKTF
+788 F
-797 TGPTPAH
+797 TGSDHVH
-804 QTEWVKWNIRM
+804 QVEWTKWKYRM

-820 LLNNALAQDRIVVM
+820 LLNNALVQDRIVVM

-853 LTRIK
+853 LTRLK

-890 GLPENPNRTIRIH
+890 GLPENPDRTIRIH
-903 GTHLTASDEITVF
+903 GTHLTASDEVTVF
-916 PVTAASIPIRDGFAK
+916 PEAAASVPIRDGFAK
-931 LGSNYHHVRLFRVP
+931 LGKNYHHVRLFRVP

-1004 VSDDELFVNIS
+1004 VIDDELLIDTS

-1026 EEYGPVNRW
+1026 EEYGPINRW
-1035 RLAGFNSNTQMVLRP
+1035 RLAGFNSIKQMILRP

-1064 EIKKIIDNRGWFIT
+1064 EIKNIIDNRGWLVT

-1085 GHVTVVRRDALGRPR
+1085 SHVKIIRRDALGRPR
-1100 LHSAAHLPICWEVK
+1100 LYSAAHLPICWEVK